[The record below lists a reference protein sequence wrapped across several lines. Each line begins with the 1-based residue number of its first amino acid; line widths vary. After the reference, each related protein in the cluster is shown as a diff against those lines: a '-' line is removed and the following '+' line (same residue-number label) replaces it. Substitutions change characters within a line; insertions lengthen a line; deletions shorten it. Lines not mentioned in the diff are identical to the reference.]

1 MFEVFKSPTIKE
13 DTSKNQIIVEGIN
26 LKLVYRDFEK
36 YIGSRMLYNI
46 LDKSGRWEMKFQ
58 KFYLPDMYHV
68 VLELLNNDKF
78 KRRIVSRSK
87 LQKLKELFETI
98 PLVQNIK
105 LIQNTKDEDIPSVNK
120 SILKN
125 IFVPGFKLFE
135 HQDKFIDNCLF
146 KSKLMDLRGYLL
158 DAGPGLGK
166 TINSIA
172 LMELLG
178 ADKIIVVCPKKAVID
193 VWEETINRIYSKPQT
208 YNLSI
213 DSVVG
218 GKVKLA
224 NFSLDSKFM
233 VCHFE
238 ALDKLVASLKNIPNA
253 RYGIVL
259 DECLHPDTEVLTP
272 TGFKPIKD
280 ITTEDTVLQYN
291 PDGSNSWVSPSR
303 VVKKPTLESHHY
315 INSRWEQLV
324 TPNHRMIFKKQRS
337 MAGIPILGEKLS
349 KDFYPGHGNKAIVSG
364 FLENNGKT
372 KLTPLERLLIAI
384 QADGSINDISKVRK
398 YIKIELHLVKQ
409 RKIDRLLDILKDIDV
424 EYSIYHSKSEYVNG
438 KRILI
443 KIPFEMLSF
452 IEDFESS
459 PKKIKYLNS
468 WVDLSDKSSDWC
480 SEFMEELVE
489 WDGYKSFPVD
499 GVYKYTYYS
508 STDSINA
515 DIVQLIAAN
524 AGIRIKRSLSVDN
537 RKETYKDNHR
547 INMMKVSLV
556 DNRVTQKVINKYDE
570 PVDFYCITVP
580 SGMFYVRYN
589 NKVSVTG
596 NCHGLNSY
604 KSQRSTLFRE
614 LVKIVNPYFCLWM
627 SGTPLKALGSETMTM
642 FETIDK
648 LFTPEVVKSFTSVF
662 GISGVYAASVMANR
676 LQLVKATIKSQGSGV
691 EQFTYQSKV
700 VLPDAWKYTL
710 STIREEMKK
719 YIKERT
725 AFYNEFR
732 DDYIEEYFEGIEE
745 FKSNLGSNFD
755 SKMQIALDEYL
766 AKTKE
771 LHNGYNPTSPVHKQ
785 YIIDCNYFEDKV
797 IIPILSNKTKKI
809 FRKAKS
815 VYKYVELTI
824 IGETLGNV
832 IGRKRTECNK
842 AIVEAMAKSFTV
854 VNEESKET
862 YETNLGEVIRDAEAK
877 TLIFTDYV
885 DVLKRCN
892 EILIEEG
899 FHPITIFGETTT
911 TIGLPNQV
919 KQFRENSKINPLITT
934 FKTLSEAMP
943 LTEANTVIFLNL
955 PFRSG
960 TYDQAVKRANRIGQ
974 TKDVH
979 LYEVTLDTGG
989 EENISTRNL
998 DILKWSEEQ
1007 VSILMGDKK
1016 GEVEEVSK
1024 LTIDHFLPDMVT
1036 RGIPSIK
1043 DFKMF

>member
-13 DTSKNQIIVEGIN
+13 DTTKNQIIVEGIN

-36 YIGSRMLYNI
+36 YIGSKMLYNI
-46 LDKSGRWEMKFQ
+46 LDKSSRWEMKFQ

-213 DSVVG
+213 DSVKG

-238 ALDKLVASLKNIPNA
+238 ALDKLVSSLRNIPNA
-253 RYGIVL
+253 RYTVVL
-259 DECLHPDTEVLTP
+259 DEAH
-272 TGFKPIKD
+272 
-280 ITTEDTVLQYN
+280 N
-291 PDGSNSWVSPSR
+291 
-303 VVKKPTLESHHY
+303 
-315 INSRWEQLV
+315 
-324 TPNHRMIFKKQRS
+324 
-337 MAGIPILGEKLS
+337 
-349 KDFYPGHGNKAIVSG
+349 
-364 FLENNGKT
+364 
-372 KLTPLERLLIAI
+372 
-384 QADGSINDISKVRK
+384 
-398 YIKIELHLVKQ
+398 
-409 RKIDRLLDILKDIDV
+409 
-424 EYSIYHSKSEYVNG
+424 
-438 KRILI
+438 
-443 KIPFEMLSF
+443 
-452 IEDFESS
+452 
-459 PKKIKYLNS
+459 
-468 WVDLSDKSSDWC
+468 
-480 SEFMEELVE
+480 
-489 WDGYKSFPVD
+489 
-499 GVYKYTYYS
+499 
-508 STDSINA
+508 
-515 DIVQLIAAN
+515 
-524 AGIRIKRSLSVDN
+524 
-537 RKETYKDNHR
+537 
-547 INMMKVSLV
+547 
-556 DNRVTQKVINKYDE
+556 
-570 PVDFYCITVP
+570 
-580 SGMFYVRYN
+580 
-589 NKVSVTG
+589 
-596 NCHGLNSY
+596 LNSY

-614 LVKIVNPYFCLWM
+614 LNKIVNPYFCLWM

-648 LFTPEVVKSFTSVF
+648 LFTPEVVKSFNSVF
-662 GISGVYAASVMANR
+662 GISGVYAATVMANR
-676 LQLVKATIKSQGSGV
+676 LQLVKATIKAQGSGV

-700 VLPDAWKYTL
+700 ALPDAWKYTL
-710 STIREEMKK
+710 TTIREEMKK
-719 YIKERT
+719 YIRERT

-732 DDYIEEYFEGIEE
+732 DEYIEEYFESIEE
-745 FKSNLGSNFD
+745 FKANLGSNFD
-755 SKMQIALDEYL
+755 TKMQIALDEYL

-842 AIVEAMAKSFTV
+842 AIVEAMAKSFTI

-862 YETNLGEVIRDAEAK
+862 YETNLSEVIRDAEAK

-892 EILIEEG
+892 EILTEEG

-911 TIGLPNQV
+911 TIGLSNQV
-919 KQFRENSKINPLITT
+919 KQFKENSKINPLITT
-934 FKTLSEAMP
+934 FKTLSEAVP

-1024 LTIDHFLPDMVT
+1024 LTIDHFLPDMIT

>member
-13 DTSKNQIIVEGIN
+13 DTTKNQIIVEGIN

-36 YIGSRMLYNI
+36 YIGSKMLYNI
-46 LDKSGRWEMKFQ
+46 LDKSSRWEMKFQ

-213 DSVVG
+213 DSVKG

-238 ALDKLVASLKNIPNA
+238 ALDKLVSSLRNIPSG
-253 RYGIVL
+253 RYVTIL
-259 DECLHPDTEVLTP
+259 DE
-272 TGFKPIKD
+272 
-280 ITTEDTVLQYN
+280 
-291 PDGSNSWVSPSR
+291 
-303 VVKKPTLESHHY
+303 
-315 INSRWEQLV
+315 
-324 TPNHRMIFKKQRS
+324 
-337 MAGIPILGEKLS
+337 
-349 KDFYPGHGNKAIVSG
+349 
-364 FLENNGKT
+364 
-372 KLTPLERLLIAI
+372 
-384 QADGSINDISKVRK
+384 
-398 YIKIELHLVKQ
+398 
-409 RKIDRLLDILKDIDV
+409 
-424 EYSIYHSKSEYVNG
+424 
-438 KRILI
+438 
-443 KIPFEMLSF
+443 
-452 IEDFESS
+452 
-459 PKKIKYLNS
+459 
-468 WVDLSDKSSDWC
+468 
-480 SEFMEELVE
+480 
-489 WDGYKSFPVD
+489 
-499 GVYKYTYYS
+499 
-508 STDSINA
+508 
-515 DIVQLIAAN
+515 
-524 AGIRIKRSLSVDN
+524 
-537 RKETYKDNHR
+537 
-547 INMMKVSLV
+547 
-556 DNRVTQKVINKYDE
+556 
-570 PVDFYCITVP
+570 
-580 SGMFYVRYN
+580 
-589 NKVSVTG
+589 
-596 NCHGLNSY
+596 CHGLNSY

-614 LVKIVNPYFCLWM
+614 LNKIVNPYFCLWM

-648 LFTPEVVKSFTSVF
+648 LFTPSVVKSFTSVF

-676 LQLVKATIKSQGSGV
+676 LQLVKATIKAQGSGV

-700 VLPDAWKYTL
+700 ALPDAWKYTL

-719 YIKERT
+719 YIRERT

-732 DDYIEEYFEGIEE
+732 DEYIEEYFESIEE
-745 FKSNLGSNFD
+745 FKANLGSNFD
-755 SKMQIALDEYL
+755 TKMQIALDEYL

-842 AIVEAMAKSFTV
+842 AIVEAMAKSFTI

-892 EILIEEG
+892 EILTEEG

-911 TIGLPNQV
+911 TIGLSNQV

-934 FKTLSEAMP
+934 FKTLSEAVP

-979 LYEVTLDTGG
+979 LYEVTLDTGN

-1024 LTIDHFLPDMVT
+1024 LTIDHFLPDMIT

>member
-1 MFEVFKSPTIKE
+1 MFEVFKTPTIKE
-13 DTSKNQIIVEGIN
+13 DVAKNQIIVEGIN

-36 YIGSRMLYNI
+36 YIGSKMLYNI
-46 LDKSGRWEMKFQ
+46 LDKSSRWEMKFQ

-87 LQKLKELFETI
+87 LQKIKELFETI

-105 LIQNTKDEDIPSVNK
+105 LIQNTKDEDIPVVNK

-213 DSVVG
+213 DSVKG

-238 ALDKLVASLKNIPNA
+238 ALDKLVASLRNIPSG
-253 RYGIVL
+253 RYVTIL
-259 DECLHPDTEVLTP
+259 DE
-272 TGFKPIKD
+272 
-280 ITTEDTVLQYN
+280 
-291 PDGSNSWVSPSR
+291 
-303 VVKKPTLESHHY
+303 
-315 INSRWEQLV
+315 
-324 TPNHRMIFKKQRS
+324 
-337 MAGIPILGEKLS
+337 
-349 KDFYPGHGNKAIVSG
+349 
-364 FLENNGKT
+364 
-372 KLTPLERLLIAI
+372 
-384 QADGSINDISKVRK
+384 
-398 YIKIELHLVKQ
+398 
-409 RKIDRLLDILKDIDV
+409 
-424 EYSIYHSKSEYVNG
+424 
-438 KRILI
+438 
-443 KIPFEMLSF
+443 
-452 IEDFESS
+452 
-459 PKKIKYLNS
+459 
-468 WVDLSDKSSDWC
+468 
-480 SEFMEELVE
+480 
-489 WDGYKSFPVD
+489 
-499 GVYKYTYYS
+499 
-508 STDSINA
+508 
-515 DIVQLIAAN
+515 
-524 AGIRIKRSLSVDN
+524 
-537 RKETYKDNHR
+537 
-547 INMMKVSLV
+547 
-556 DNRVTQKVINKYDE
+556 
-570 PVDFYCITVP
+570 
-580 SGMFYVRYN
+580 
-589 NKVSVTG
+589 
-596 NCHGLNSY
+596 CHGLNSY

-614 LVKIVNPYFCLWM
+614 LNKIVNPYFCLWM

-648 LFTPEVVKSFTSVF
+648 LFTPSVVKSFTSVF

-676 LQLVKATIKSQGSGV
+676 LQLVKATIKAQGSGV

-710 STIREEMKK
+710 TTIREEMKK
-719 YIKERT
+719 YIRERT

-732 DDYIEEYFEGIEE
+732 DEYIEEYFEGIEE
-745 FKSNLGSNFD
+745 FKANLGSNFD
-755 SKMQIALDEYL
+755 TKMQIALDEYL

-862 YETNLGEVIRDAEAK
+862 YETNLSEVIRDAEAK

-892 EILIEEG
+892 EILTEEG
-899 FHPITIFGETTT
+899 FYPITIFGETTT
-911 TIGLPNQV
+911 TIGLSNQV
-919 KQFRENSKINPLITT
+919 KQFKENTKINPLITT
-934 FKTLSEAMP
+934 FKTLSEAVP

-1024 LTIDHFLPDMVT
+1024 LTIDHFLPDMIT

>member
-13 DTSKNQIIVEGIN
+13 DVAKNQIIVEGIN

-36 YIGSRMLYNI
+36 YIGSKMLYNI
-46 LDKSGRWEMKFQ
+46 LDKSSRWEMKFQ

-105 LIQNTKDEDIPSVNK
+105 LIQNTKDEDIPVVNK

-213 DSVVG
+213 DSVKG

-238 ALDKLVASLKNIPNA
+238 ALDKLVASLRNIPSG

-259 DECLHPDTEVLTP
+259 DEAH
-272 TGFKPIKD
+272 
-280 ITTEDTVLQYN
+280 N
-291 PDGSNSWVSPSR
+291 
-303 VVKKPTLESHHY
+303 
-315 INSRWEQLV
+315 
-324 TPNHRMIFKKQRS
+324 
-337 MAGIPILGEKLS
+337 
-349 KDFYPGHGNKAIVSG
+349 
-364 FLENNGKT
+364 
-372 KLTPLERLLIAI
+372 
-384 QADGSINDISKVRK
+384 
-398 YIKIELHLVKQ
+398 
-409 RKIDRLLDILKDIDV
+409 
-424 EYSIYHSKSEYVNG
+424 
-438 KRILI
+438 
-443 KIPFEMLSF
+443 
-452 IEDFESS
+452 
-459 PKKIKYLNS
+459 
-468 WVDLSDKSSDWC
+468 
-480 SEFMEELVE
+480 
-489 WDGYKSFPVD
+489 
-499 GVYKYTYYS
+499 
-508 STDSINA
+508 
-515 DIVQLIAAN
+515 
-524 AGIRIKRSLSVDN
+524 
-537 RKETYKDNHR
+537 
-547 INMMKVSLV
+547 
-556 DNRVTQKVINKYDE
+556 
-570 PVDFYCITVP
+570 
-580 SGMFYVRYN
+580 
-589 NKVSVTG
+589 
-596 NCHGLNSY
+596 LNSY

-614 LVKIVNPYFCLWM
+614 LNKLVNPYFCLWM
-627 SGTPLKALGSETMTM
+627 SGTPLKALGNETMSM

-648 LFTPEVVKSFTSVF
+648 LFTPEVVKSFNTVF

-676 LQLVKATIKSQGSGV
+676 LQLVKATIKAQGSGV

-710 STIREEMKK
+710 TTIREEMKK
-719 YIKERT
+719 YIRERT

-732 DDYIEEYFEGIEE
+732 DEYIEEYFESIEE
-745 FKSNLGSNFD
+745 FKANLGSNFD
-755 SKMQIALDEYL
+755 TKMQIALDEYL

-842 AIVEAMAKSFTV
+842 AIVEAMTKSFTV
-854 VNEESKET
+854 VNEESKES

-911 TIGLPNQV
+911 TIGLSNQV
-919 KQFRENSKINPLITT
+919 KQFKENSKINPLITT
-934 FKTLSEAMP
+934 FKTLSEAVP

-1024 LTIDHFLPDMVT
+1024 LTIDHFLPDMIT

-1043 DFKMF
+1043 DFKLF

>member
-13 DTSKNQIIVEGIN
+13 DTTKNQIIVEGIN

-36 YIGSRMLYNI
+36 YIGSKMLYNI
-46 LDKSGRWEMKFQ
+46 LDKSSRWEMKFQ

-105 LIQNTKDEDIPSVNK
+105 LIQNTKDEDIPVVNK

-146 KSKLMDLRGYLL
+146 KSKLMDLKGYLL

-213 DSVVG
+213 DSIKG

-238 ALDKLVASLKNIPNA
+238 ALDKLVASLRNIPSA
-253 RYGIVL
+253 RYCIIV
-259 DECLHPDTEVLTP
+259 D
-272 TGFKPIKD
+272 
-280 ITTEDTVLQYN
+280 
-291 PDGSNSWVSPSR
+291 
-303 VVKKPTLESHHY
+303 ESH
-315 INSRWEQLV
+315 N
-324 TPNHRMIFKKQRS
+324 
-337 MAGIPILGEKLS
+337 
-349 KDFYPGHGNKAIVSG
+349 
-364 FLENNGKT
+364 
-372 KLTPLERLLIAI
+372 
-384 QADGSINDISKVRK
+384 
-398 YIKIELHLVKQ
+398 
-409 RKIDRLLDILKDIDV
+409 
-424 EYSIYHSKSEYVNG
+424 
-438 KRILI
+438 
-443 KIPFEMLSF
+443 
-452 IEDFESS
+452 
-459 PKKIKYLNS
+459 
-468 WVDLSDKSSDWC
+468 
-480 SEFMEELVE
+480 
-489 WDGYKSFPVD
+489 
-499 GVYKYTYYS
+499 
-508 STDSINA
+508 
-515 DIVQLIAAN
+515 
-524 AGIRIKRSLSVDN
+524 
-537 RKETYKDNHR
+537 
-547 INMMKVSLV
+547 
-556 DNRVTQKVINKYDE
+556 
-570 PVDFYCITVP
+570 
-580 SGMFYVRYN
+580 
-589 NKVSVTG
+589 
-596 NCHGLNSY
+596 LNSY
-604 KSQRSTLFRE
+604 KSERSTLFRE
-614 LVKIVNPYFCLWM
+614 LNKIVNPYFCLWM

-648 LFTPEVVKSFTSVF
+648 LFTPSVVKSFTSVF

-676 LQLVKATIKSQGSGV
+676 LQLVKATIKAQGSGV

-719 YIKERT
+719 YIRERT

-732 DDYIEEYFEGIEE
+732 EEYIEEYFESIEE
-745 FKSNLGSNFD
+745 FKVNLGSNFD
-755 SKMQIALDEYL
+755 TKMQIALDVYL

-854 VNEESKET
+854 LNEESKET
-862 YETNLGEVIRDAEAK
+862 YETNLGEVISDAEAK

-892 EILIEEG
+892 EILTEEG

-911 TIGLPNQV
+911 TIGLSNQV
-919 KQFRENSKINPLITT
+919 KQFKENSKINPLITT
-934 FKTLSEAMP
+934 FKTLSEAVP

>member
-13 DTSKNQIIVEGIN
+13 DTAKNQIIVEGIN

-36 YIGSRMLYNI
+36 YIGSKMLYNI
-46 LDKSGRWEMKFQ
+46 LDKSSRWEMKFQ

-105 LIQNTKDEDIPSVNK
+105 LIQNIKDEDIPSVNK

-238 ALDKLVASLKNIPNA
+238 ALDKLVASLRNIPSG
-253 RYGIVL
+253 RYTVVL
-259 DECLHPDTEVLTP
+259 DE
-272 TGFKPIKD
+272 
-280 ITTEDTVLQYN
+280 
-291 PDGSNSWVSPSR
+291 
-303 VVKKPTLESHHY
+303 
-315 INSRWEQLV
+315 
-324 TPNHRMIFKKQRS
+324 
-337 MAGIPILGEKLS
+337 
-349 KDFYPGHGNKAIVSG
+349 
-364 FLENNGKT
+364 
-372 KLTPLERLLIAI
+372 
-384 QADGSINDISKVRK
+384 
-398 YIKIELHLVKQ
+398 
-409 RKIDRLLDILKDIDV
+409 
-424 EYSIYHSKSEYVNG
+424 
-438 KRILI
+438 
-443 KIPFEMLSF
+443 
-452 IEDFESS
+452 
-459 PKKIKYLNS
+459 
-468 WVDLSDKSSDWC
+468 
-480 SEFMEELVE
+480 
-489 WDGYKSFPVD
+489 
-499 GVYKYTYYS
+499 
-508 STDSINA
+508 
-515 DIVQLIAAN
+515 
-524 AGIRIKRSLSVDN
+524 
-537 RKETYKDNHR
+537 
-547 INMMKVSLV
+547 
-556 DNRVTQKVINKYDE
+556 
-570 PVDFYCITVP
+570 
-580 SGMFYVRYN
+580 
-589 NKVSVTG
+589 
-596 NCHGLNSY
+596 CHGLNSY

-614 LVKIVNPYFCLWM
+614 LNKIVNPYFCLWM

-648 LFTPEVVKSFTSVF
+648 LFTPSVVKSFTSVF

-676 LQLVKATIKSQGSGV
+676 LQLVKATIKAQGSGV

-719 YIKERT
+719 YIRERT

-732 DDYIEEYFEGIEE
+732 DEYIEEYFESIEE
-745 FKSNLGSNFD
+745 FKDNLGANFD
-755 SKMQIALDEYL
+755 TKMQIALDEYL

-892 EILIEEG
+892 EILTEEG

-911 TIGLPNQV
+911 TIGLSNQV
-919 KQFRENSKINPLITT
+919 KQFKENSKINPLITT
-934 FKTLSEAMP
+934 FKTLSEAVP

-1024 LTIDHFLPDMVT
+1024 LTIDHFLPDMIT

>member
-13 DTSKNQIIVEGIN
+13 DTTKNQIIVEGIN

-36 YIGSRMLYNI
+36 YIGSKMLYNI
-46 LDKSGRWEMKFQ
+46 LDKSSRWEMKFQ

-213 DSVVG
+213 DSVKG

-238 ALDKLVASLKNIPNA
+238 SLDKLVASLRNIPNA

-259 DECLHPDTEVLTP
+259 DE
-272 TGFKPIKD
+272 
-280 ITTEDTVLQYN
+280 
-291 PDGSNSWVSPSR
+291 
-303 VVKKPTLESHHY
+303 
-315 INSRWEQLV
+315 
-324 TPNHRMIFKKQRS
+324 
-337 MAGIPILGEKLS
+337 A
-349 KDFYPGHGNKAIVSG
+349 HG
-364 FLENNGKT
+364 
-372 KLTPLERLLIAI
+372 
-384 QADGSINDISKVRK
+384 
-398 YIKIELHLVKQ
+398 
-409 RKIDRLLDILKDIDV
+409 
-424 EYSIYHSKSEYVNG
+424 
-438 KRILI
+438 
-443 KIPFEMLSF
+443 M
-452 IEDFESS
+452 
-459 PKKIKYLNS
+459 
-468 WVDLSDKSSDWC
+468 
-480 SEFMEELVE
+480 
-489 WDGYKSFPVD
+489 
-499 GVYKYTYYS
+499 
-508 STDSINA
+508 
-515 DIVQLIAAN
+515 
-524 AGIRIKRSLSVDN
+524 
-537 RKETYKDNHR
+537 
-547 INMMKVSLV
+547 
-556 DNRVTQKVINKYDE
+556 
-570 PVDFYCITVP
+570 
-580 SGMFYVRYN
+580 
-589 NKVSVTG
+589 
-596 NCHGLNSY
+596 NSY

-614 LVKIVNPYFCLWM
+614 LNKIVNPYFCLWM

-648 LFTPEVVKSFTSVF
+648 LFTPEVVKSFNSVF
-662 GISGVYAASVMANR
+662 GISGVYAATVMANR
-676 LQLVKATIKSQGSGV
+676 LQLVKATIKAQGSGV

-719 YIKERT
+719 YIRERT

-732 DDYIEEYFEGIEE
+732 DEYIEEYFEGIEE
-745 FKSNLGSNFD
+745 FKDNLGANFD
-755 SKMQIALDEYL
+755 TKMQITLDEYL

-842 AIVEAMAKSFTV
+842 AIVEAIAKSFTV

-892 EILIEEG
+892 EILTKEG

-911 TIGLPNQV
+911 TIGLSNQV

-934 FKTLSEAMP
+934 FKTLSEAVP

-1024 LTIDHFLPDMVT
+1024 LTIDHFLPDMIT

>member
-1 MFEVFKSPTIKE
+1 MFEVFKTPTIKE
-13 DTSKNQIIVEGIN
+13 DTTKNQIIVEGIN

-36 YIGSRMLYNI
+36 YIGSKMLYNI
-46 LDKSGRWEMKFQ
+46 LDKSSRWEMKFQ

-105 LIQNTKDEDIPSVNK
+105 LIQNIKDEDIPVVNK

-213 DSVVG
+213 DSVKG

-238 ALDKLVASLKNIPNA
+238 SLDKLVASLRNIPNA

-259 DECLHPDTEVLTP
+259 DE
-272 TGFKPIKD
+272 
-280 ITTEDTVLQYN
+280 
-291 PDGSNSWVSPSR
+291 
-303 VVKKPTLESHHY
+303 
-315 INSRWEQLV
+315 
-324 TPNHRMIFKKQRS
+324 
-337 MAGIPILGEKLS
+337 A
-349 KDFYPGHGNKAIVSG
+349 HG
-364 FLENNGKT
+364 
-372 KLTPLERLLIAI
+372 
-384 QADGSINDISKVRK
+384 
-398 YIKIELHLVKQ
+398 
-409 RKIDRLLDILKDIDV
+409 
-424 EYSIYHSKSEYVNG
+424 
-438 KRILI
+438 
-443 KIPFEMLSF
+443 M
-452 IEDFESS
+452 
-459 PKKIKYLNS
+459 
-468 WVDLSDKSSDWC
+468 
-480 SEFMEELVE
+480 
-489 WDGYKSFPVD
+489 
-499 GVYKYTYYS
+499 
-508 STDSINA
+508 
-515 DIVQLIAAN
+515 
-524 AGIRIKRSLSVDN
+524 
-537 RKETYKDNHR
+537 
-547 INMMKVSLV
+547 
-556 DNRVTQKVINKYDE
+556 
-570 PVDFYCITVP
+570 
-580 SGMFYVRYN
+580 
-589 NKVSVTG
+589 
-596 NCHGLNSY
+596 NSY

-614 LVKIVNPYFCLWM
+614 LNKIVNPYFCLWM

-648 LFTPEVVKSFTSVF
+648 LFTPEVVKSFNSVF
-662 GISGVYAASVMANR
+662 GISGVYAATVMANR
-676 LQLVKATIKSQGSGV
+676 LQLVKATIKAQGSGV

-719 YIKERT
+719 YIRERT

-732 DDYIEEYFEGIEE
+732 DEYIEEYFEGIEE
-745 FKSNLGSNFD
+745 FKDNLGANFD
-755 SKMQIALDEYL
+755 TKMQIALDEYL

-892 EILIEEG
+892 EILTEEG

-911 TIGLPNQV
+911 TIGLSNQV
-919 KQFRENSKINPLITT
+919 KQFKENSKINPLITT
-934 FKTLSEAMP
+934 FKTLSEAVP

-974 TKDVH
+974 TKYVH
-979 LYEVTLDTGG
+979 LYEVTLDTGN

-1024 LTIDHFLPDMVT
+1024 LTIDHFLPDMIT

>member
-1 MFEVFKSPTIKE
+1 MFEVFKSLTIKE

-36 YIGSRMLYNI
+36 YIGSKMLYNI

-135 HQDKFIDNCLF
+135 YQDKFIDNCLF

-178 ADKIIVVCPKKAVID
+178 TDKIIVVCPKKAVID

-259 DECLHPDTEVLTP
+259 DEAH
-272 TGFKPIKD
+272 
-280 ITTEDTVLQYN
+280 N
-291 PDGSNSWVSPSR
+291 
-303 VVKKPTLESHHY
+303 
-315 INSRWEQLV
+315 
-324 TPNHRMIFKKQRS
+324 
-337 MAGIPILGEKLS
+337 
-349 KDFYPGHGNKAIVSG
+349 
-364 FLENNGKT
+364 
-372 KLTPLERLLIAI
+372 
-384 QADGSINDISKVRK
+384 
-398 YIKIELHLVKQ
+398 
-409 RKIDRLLDILKDIDV
+409 
-424 EYSIYHSKSEYVNG
+424 
-438 KRILI
+438 
-443 KIPFEMLSF
+443 
-452 IEDFESS
+452 
-459 PKKIKYLNS
+459 
-468 WVDLSDKSSDWC
+468 
-480 SEFMEELVE
+480 
-489 WDGYKSFPVD
+489 
-499 GVYKYTYYS
+499 
-508 STDSINA
+508 
-515 DIVQLIAAN
+515 
-524 AGIRIKRSLSVDN
+524 
-537 RKETYKDNHR
+537 
-547 INMMKVSLV
+547 
-556 DNRVTQKVINKYDE
+556 
-570 PVDFYCITVP
+570 
-580 SGMFYVRYN
+580 
-589 NKVSVTG
+589 
-596 NCHGLNSY
+596 LNSY

-614 LVKIVNPYFCLWM
+614 LNKIVNPYFCLWM
-627 SGTPLKALGSETMTM
+627 SGTPLKALGNETMTM

-648 LFTPEVVKSFTSVF
+648 LFTPEVVKSFNAVF
-662 GISGVYAASVMANR
+662 GISGVYAATVMANR
-676 LQLVKATIKSQGSGV
+676 LQLVKATIKAQGSGV

-725 AFYNEFR
+725 AFYHEFR

-745 FKSNLGSNFD
+745 FKFNLGSNFD

-771 LHNGYNPTSPVHKQ
+771 LHDGYNPQSPVHKQ

-911 TIGLPNQV
+911 TIGLSNQV

-960 TYDQAVKRANRIGQ
+960 IYDQAVKRANRIGQ

-1016 GEVEEVSK
+1016 GEVEVVSK

>member
-13 DTSKNQIIVEGIN
+13 DTTKNQIIVEGIN

-36 YIGSRMLYNI
+36 YIGSKMLYNI
-46 LDKSGRWEMKFQ
+46 LDKSSRWEMKFQ

-105 LIQNTKDEDIPSVNK
+105 LIQNTKDEDIPVVNK

-213 DSVVG
+213 DSVKG

-238 ALDKLVASLKNIPNA
+238 ALDKLVASLRNIPNA

-259 DECLHPDTEVLTP
+259 DE
-272 TGFKPIKD
+272 
-280 ITTEDTVLQYN
+280 
-291 PDGSNSWVSPSR
+291 
-303 VVKKPTLESHHY
+303 
-315 INSRWEQLV
+315 
-324 TPNHRMIFKKQRS
+324 
-337 MAGIPILGEKLS
+337 
-349 KDFYPGHGNKAIVSG
+349 
-364 FLENNGKT
+364 
-372 KLTPLERLLIAI
+372 
-384 QADGSINDISKVRK
+384 
-398 YIKIELHLVKQ
+398 
-409 RKIDRLLDILKDIDV
+409 
-424 EYSIYHSKSEYVNG
+424 
-438 KRILI
+438 
-443 KIPFEMLSF
+443 
-452 IEDFESS
+452 
-459 PKKIKYLNS
+459 
-468 WVDLSDKSSDWC
+468 
-480 SEFMEELVE
+480 
-489 WDGYKSFPVD
+489 
-499 GVYKYTYYS
+499 
-508 STDSINA
+508 
-515 DIVQLIAAN
+515 
-524 AGIRIKRSLSVDN
+524 
-537 RKETYKDNHR
+537 
-547 INMMKVSLV
+547 
-556 DNRVTQKVINKYDE
+556 
-570 PVDFYCITVP
+570 
-580 SGMFYVRYN
+580 
-589 NKVSVTG
+589 
-596 NCHGLNSY
+596 CHGLNSY

-614 LVKIVNPYFCLWM
+614 LNKIVNPYFCLWM

-648 LFTPEVVKSFTSVF
+648 LFTPSVVKSFTSVF

-676 LQLVKATIKSQGSGV
+676 LQLVKATIKAQGSGV

-719 YIKERT
+719 YIRERT

-732 DDYIEEYFEGIEE
+732 EEYIEEYFESIEE
-745 FKSNLGSNFD
+745 FKANLGSNFD
-755 SKMQIALDEYL
+755 TKMQIALDEYL

-862 YETNLGEVIRDAEAK
+862 YETNLSEVIRDAEAK

-892 EILIEEG
+892 EILTEEG

-911 TIGLPNQV
+911 TIGLSNQV
-919 KQFRENSKINPLITT
+919 KQFKENSKINPLITT
-934 FKTLSEAMP
+934 FKTLSEAVP

>member
-1 MFEVFKSPTIKE
+1 MFEVFKTPTIKE
-13 DTSKNQIIVEGIN
+13 DTTKNQIIVEGIN

-36 YIGSRMLYNI
+36 YIGSKMLYNI
-46 LDKSGRWEMKFQ
+46 LDKSSRWEMKFQ

-213 DSVVG
+213 DSVKG

-238 ALDKLVASLKNIPNA
+238 ALDKLVSSLRNIPSG
-253 RYGIVL
+253 RYVTIL
-259 DECLHPDTEVLTP
+259 DE
-272 TGFKPIKD
+272 
-280 ITTEDTVLQYN
+280 
-291 PDGSNSWVSPSR
+291 
-303 VVKKPTLESHHY
+303 
-315 INSRWEQLV
+315 
-324 TPNHRMIFKKQRS
+324 
-337 MAGIPILGEKLS
+337 
-349 KDFYPGHGNKAIVSG
+349 
-364 FLENNGKT
+364 
-372 KLTPLERLLIAI
+372 
-384 QADGSINDISKVRK
+384 
-398 YIKIELHLVKQ
+398 
-409 RKIDRLLDILKDIDV
+409 
-424 EYSIYHSKSEYVNG
+424 
-438 KRILI
+438 
-443 KIPFEMLSF
+443 
-452 IEDFESS
+452 
-459 PKKIKYLNS
+459 
-468 WVDLSDKSSDWC
+468 
-480 SEFMEELVE
+480 
-489 WDGYKSFPVD
+489 
-499 GVYKYTYYS
+499 
-508 STDSINA
+508 
-515 DIVQLIAAN
+515 
-524 AGIRIKRSLSVDN
+524 
-537 RKETYKDNHR
+537 
-547 INMMKVSLV
+547 
-556 DNRVTQKVINKYDE
+556 
-570 PVDFYCITVP
+570 
-580 SGMFYVRYN
+580 
-589 NKVSVTG
+589 
-596 NCHGLNSY
+596 CHGLNSY

-614 LVKIVNPYFCLWM
+614 LNKIVNPYFCLWM

-648 LFTPEVVKSFTSVF
+648 LFTPEVVKSFNSVF
-662 GISGVYAASVMANR
+662 GISGVYAATVMANR
-676 LQLVKATIKSQGSGV
+676 LQLVKATIKAQGSGV

-719 YIKERT
+719 YIRERT

-732 DDYIEEYFEGIEE
+732 DEYIEEYFEGIEE
-745 FKSNLGSNFD
+745 FKDNLGANFD
-755 SKMQIALDEYL
+755 TKMQIALDEYL

-771 LHNGYNPTSPVHKQ
+771 LHDGYNPTSPVHKQ

-862 YETNLGEVIRDAEAK
+862 YETNLSEVIRDAEAK

-892 EILIEEG
+892 EILTEEG

-911 TIGLPNQV
+911 TIGLSNQV
-919 KQFRENSKINPLITT
+919 KQFKENSKINPLITT
-934 FKTLSEAMP
+934 FKTLSEAVP

-979 LYEVTLDTGG
+979 LYEVTLDTGN

-1024 LTIDHFLPDMVT
+1024 LTIDHFLPDMIT

>member
-13 DTSKNQIIVEGIN
+13 DTTKNQIIVEGIN

-36 YIGSRMLYNI
+36 YIGSKMLYNI
-46 LDKSGRWEMKFQ
+46 LDKSSRWEMKFQ

-87 LQKLKELFETI
+87 LQKLRELFETI

-105 LIQNTKDEDIPSVNK
+105 LIQNTKDEDIPVVNK

-213 DSVVG
+213 DSVKG

-238 ALDKLVASLKNIPNA
+238 SLDKLVASLRNIPNA

-259 DECLHPDTEVLTP
+259 DE
-272 TGFKPIKD
+272 
-280 ITTEDTVLQYN
+280 
-291 PDGSNSWVSPSR
+291 
-303 VVKKPTLESHHY
+303 
-315 INSRWEQLV
+315 
-324 TPNHRMIFKKQRS
+324 
-337 MAGIPILGEKLS
+337 A
-349 KDFYPGHGNKAIVSG
+349 HG
-364 FLENNGKT
+364 
-372 KLTPLERLLIAI
+372 
-384 QADGSINDISKVRK
+384 
-398 YIKIELHLVKQ
+398 
-409 RKIDRLLDILKDIDV
+409 
-424 EYSIYHSKSEYVNG
+424 
-438 KRILI
+438 
-443 KIPFEMLSF
+443 M
-452 IEDFESS
+452 
-459 PKKIKYLNS
+459 
-468 WVDLSDKSSDWC
+468 
-480 SEFMEELVE
+480 
-489 WDGYKSFPVD
+489 
-499 GVYKYTYYS
+499 
-508 STDSINA
+508 
-515 DIVQLIAAN
+515 
-524 AGIRIKRSLSVDN
+524 
-537 RKETYKDNHR
+537 
-547 INMMKVSLV
+547 
-556 DNRVTQKVINKYDE
+556 
-570 PVDFYCITVP
+570 
-580 SGMFYVRYN
+580 
-589 NKVSVTG
+589 
-596 NCHGLNSY
+596 NSY

-614 LVKIVNPYFCLWM
+614 LNKMVNPYFCLWM
-627 SGTPLKALGSETMTM
+627 SGTPLKALGNETMTM

-648 LFTPEVVKSFTSVF
+648 LFTPEVVKSFNSVF

-676 LQLVKATIKSQGSGV
+676 LQLVKATIKAQGSGV

-710 STIREEMKK
+710 TTIREEMKK
-719 YIKERT
+719 YIRERT

-732 DDYIEEYFEGIEE
+732 EEYIEEYFESIEE
-745 FKSNLGSNFD
+745 FKANLGSNFD
-755 SKMQIALDEYL
+755 TKMQIALDEYL

-892 EILIEEG
+892 EILTEEG

-911 TIGLPNQV
+911 TIGLSNQV
-919 KQFRENSKINPLITT
+919 KQFKENSKINPLITT
-934 FKTLSEAMP
+934 FKTLSEAVP

-1024 LTIDHFLPDMVT
+1024 LTIDHFLPDMIT

>member
-13 DTSKNQIIVEGIN
+13 DTTKNQIIVEGIN

-36 YIGSRMLYNI
+36 YIGSKMLYNI
-46 LDKSGRWEMKFQ
+46 LDKSSRWEMKFQ

-105 LIQNTKDEDIPSVNK
+105 LIQNTKDEDIPVVNK

-213 DSVVG
+213 DSVKG
-218 GKVKLA
+218 GKIKLA

-238 ALDKLVASLKNIPNA
+238 ALDKLVASLRNIPSG
-253 RYGIVL
+253 RYTVVL
-259 DECLHPDTEVLTP
+259 DE
-272 TGFKPIKD
+272 
-280 ITTEDTVLQYN
+280 
-291 PDGSNSWVSPSR
+291 
-303 VVKKPTLESHHY
+303 
-315 INSRWEQLV
+315 
-324 TPNHRMIFKKQRS
+324 
-337 MAGIPILGEKLS
+337 
-349 KDFYPGHGNKAIVSG
+349 
-364 FLENNGKT
+364 
-372 KLTPLERLLIAI
+372 
-384 QADGSINDISKVRK
+384 
-398 YIKIELHLVKQ
+398 
-409 RKIDRLLDILKDIDV
+409 
-424 EYSIYHSKSEYVNG
+424 
-438 KRILI
+438 
-443 KIPFEMLSF
+443 
-452 IEDFESS
+452 
-459 PKKIKYLNS
+459 
-468 WVDLSDKSSDWC
+468 
-480 SEFMEELVE
+480 
-489 WDGYKSFPVD
+489 
-499 GVYKYTYYS
+499 
-508 STDSINA
+508 
-515 DIVQLIAAN
+515 
-524 AGIRIKRSLSVDN
+524 
-537 RKETYKDNHR
+537 
-547 INMMKVSLV
+547 
-556 DNRVTQKVINKYDE
+556 
-570 PVDFYCITVP
+570 
-580 SGMFYVRYN
+580 
-589 NKVSVTG
+589 
-596 NCHGLNSY
+596 CHGLNSY

-614 LVKIVNPYFCLWM
+614 LNKIVNPYFCLWM

-648 LFTPEVVKSFTSVF
+648 LFTPSVVKSFTSVF

-676 LQLVKATIKSQGSGV
+676 LQLVKATIKAQGSGV

-719 YIKERT
+719 YIRERT

-732 DDYIEEYFEGIEE
+732 DEYIEEYFESIEE
-745 FKSNLGSNFD
+745 FKANLGSNFD
-755 SKMQIALDEYL
+755 TKMQIALDEYL

-854 VNEESKET
+854 VSEDGKET

-892 EILIEEG
+892 EILTEEG

-911 TIGLPNQV
+911 TIGLSNQV
-919 KQFRENSKINPLITT
+919 KQFKENSKINPLITT
-934 FKTLSEAMP
+934 FKTLSEAVP

-979 LYEVTLDTGG
+979 LYEVTLDTGN

-1024 LTIDHFLPDMVT
+1024 LTIDHFLPDMIT

>member
-36 YIGSRMLYNI
+36 YIGSKMLYNI
-46 LDKSGRWEMKFQ
+46 LDKSSRWEMKFQ

-87 LQKLKELFETI
+87 LQKIKELFETI

-213 DSVVG
+213 DSVKG

-238 ALDKLVASLKNIPNA
+238 ALDKLVSSLRNIPSG
-253 RYGIVL
+253 RYVTIL
-259 DECLHPDTEVLTP
+259 DE
-272 TGFKPIKD
+272 
-280 ITTEDTVLQYN
+280 
-291 PDGSNSWVSPSR
+291 
-303 VVKKPTLESHHY
+303 
-315 INSRWEQLV
+315 
-324 TPNHRMIFKKQRS
+324 
-337 MAGIPILGEKLS
+337 
-349 KDFYPGHGNKAIVSG
+349 
-364 FLENNGKT
+364 
-372 KLTPLERLLIAI
+372 
-384 QADGSINDISKVRK
+384 
-398 YIKIELHLVKQ
+398 
-409 RKIDRLLDILKDIDV
+409 
-424 EYSIYHSKSEYVNG
+424 
-438 KRILI
+438 
-443 KIPFEMLSF
+443 
-452 IEDFESS
+452 
-459 PKKIKYLNS
+459 
-468 WVDLSDKSSDWC
+468 
-480 SEFMEELVE
+480 
-489 WDGYKSFPVD
+489 
-499 GVYKYTYYS
+499 
-508 STDSINA
+508 
-515 DIVQLIAAN
+515 
-524 AGIRIKRSLSVDN
+524 
-537 RKETYKDNHR
+537 
-547 INMMKVSLV
+547 
-556 DNRVTQKVINKYDE
+556 
-570 PVDFYCITVP
+570 
-580 SGMFYVRYN
+580 
-589 NKVSVTG
+589 
-596 NCHGLNSY
+596 CHGLNSY

-614 LVKIVNPYFCLWM
+614 LNKIVNPYFCLWM

-648 LFTPEVVKSFTSVF
+648 LFTPSVVKSFTSVF

-676 LQLVKATIKSQGSGV
+676 LQLVKATIKAQGSGV

-700 VLPDAWKYTL
+700 ALPDAWKYTL
-710 STIREEMKK
+710 TTIREEMKK
-719 YIKERT
+719 YIRERT

-732 DDYIEEYFEGIEE
+732 DEYIEEYFEGIEE
-745 FKSNLGSNFD
+745 FKANLGSNFD
-755 SKMQIALDEYL
+755 TKMQIALDEYL

-797 IIPILSNKTKKI
+797 IIPILSNKTKKT

-862 YETNLGEVIRDAEAK
+862 YETNLSEVIRDAEAK

-892 EILIEEG
+892 EILTEEG

-911 TIGLPNQV
+911 TIGLSNQV
-919 KQFRENSKINPLITT
+919 KQFKENSKINPLITT
-934 FKTLSEAMP
+934 FKTLSEAVP

-979 LYEVTLDTGG
+979 LYEVTLDTGN

-1024 LTIDHFLPDMVT
+1024 LTIDHFLPDMIT

>member
-1 MFEVFKSPTIKE
+1 MFEVFKTPTIKE
-13 DTSKNQIIVEGIN
+13 DVAKNQIIVEGIN

-36 YIGSRMLYNI
+36 YIGSKMLYNI
-46 LDKSGRWEMKFQ
+46 LDKSSRWEMKFQ

-105 LIQNTKDEDIPSVNK
+105 LIQNIKDEDISSVNK

-213 DSVVG
+213 DSVKG

-238 ALDKLVASLKNIPNA
+238 SLDKLVASLRNIPNA

-259 DECLHPDTEVLTP
+259 DE
-272 TGFKPIKD
+272 
-280 ITTEDTVLQYN
+280 
-291 PDGSNSWVSPSR
+291 
-303 VVKKPTLESHHY
+303 
-315 INSRWEQLV
+315 
-324 TPNHRMIFKKQRS
+324 
-337 MAGIPILGEKLS
+337 A
-349 KDFYPGHGNKAIVSG
+349 HG
-364 FLENNGKT
+364 
-372 KLTPLERLLIAI
+372 
-384 QADGSINDISKVRK
+384 
-398 YIKIELHLVKQ
+398 
-409 RKIDRLLDILKDIDV
+409 
-424 EYSIYHSKSEYVNG
+424 
-438 KRILI
+438 
-443 KIPFEMLSF
+443 M
-452 IEDFESS
+452 
-459 PKKIKYLNS
+459 
-468 WVDLSDKSSDWC
+468 
-480 SEFMEELVE
+480 
-489 WDGYKSFPVD
+489 
-499 GVYKYTYYS
+499 
-508 STDSINA
+508 
-515 DIVQLIAAN
+515 
-524 AGIRIKRSLSVDN
+524 
-537 RKETYKDNHR
+537 
-547 INMMKVSLV
+547 
-556 DNRVTQKVINKYDE
+556 
-570 PVDFYCITVP
+570 
-580 SGMFYVRYN
+580 
-589 NKVSVTG
+589 
-596 NCHGLNSY
+596 NSY

-614 LVKIVNPYFCLWM
+614 LNKIVNPYFCLWM

-648 LFTPEVVKSFTSVF
+648 LFTPEVVKSFNSVF
-662 GISGVYAASVMANR
+662 GISGVYAATVMANR
-676 LQLVKATIKSQGSGV
+676 LQLVKATIKAQGSGV

-719 YIKERT
+719 YIRERT

-732 DDYIEEYFEGIEE
+732 DEYIEEYFEGIEE
-745 FKSNLGSNFD
+745 FKDNLGANFD
-755 SKMQIALDEYL
+755 TKMQIALDEYL

-771 LHNGYNPTSPVHKQ
+771 LHDGYNPTSPVHKQ

-892 EILIEEG
+892 EILTEEG

-911 TIGLPNQV
+911 TIGLSNQV
-919 KQFRENSKINPLITT
+919 KQFKENSKINPLITT
-934 FKTLSEAMP
+934 FKTLSEAVP

-979 LYEVTLDTGG
+979 LYEVTLDTGN

-1024 LTIDHFLPDMVT
+1024 LTIDHFLPDMIT

>member
-36 YIGSRMLYNI
+36 YIGSKMLYNI
-46 LDKSGRWEMKFQ
+46 LDKSSRWEMKFQ

-120 SILKN
+120 SILKS

-213 DSVVG
+213 DSVKG

-238 ALDKLVASLKNIPNA
+238 ALDKLVASLRNIPNA
-253 RYGIVL
+253 RYVIIL
-259 DECLHPDTEVLTP
+259 DE
-272 TGFKPIKD
+272 
-280 ITTEDTVLQYN
+280 
-291 PDGSNSWVSPSR
+291 S
-303 VVKKPTLESHHY
+303 
-315 INSRWEQLV
+315 
-324 TPNHRMIFKKQRS
+324 
-337 MAGIPILGEKLS
+337 
-349 KDFYPGHGNKAIVSG
+349 
-364 FLENNGKT
+364 
-372 KLTPLERLLIAI
+372 
-384 QADGSINDISKVRK
+384 
-398 YIKIELHLVKQ
+398 
-409 RKIDRLLDILKDIDV
+409 
-424 EYSIYHSKSEYVNG
+424 
-438 KRILI
+438 
-443 KIPFEMLSF
+443 
-452 IEDFESS
+452 
-459 PKKIKYLNS
+459 
-468 WVDLSDKSSDWC
+468 
-480 SEFMEELVE
+480 
-489 WDGYKSFPVD
+489 
-499 GVYKYTYYS
+499 
-508 STDSINA
+508 
-515 DIVQLIAAN
+515 
-524 AGIRIKRSLSVDN
+524 
-537 RKETYKDNHR
+537 
-547 INMMKVSLV
+547 
-556 DNRVTQKVINKYDE
+556 
-570 PVDFYCITVP
+570 
-580 SGMFYVRYN
+580 
-589 NKVSVTG
+589 
-596 NCHGLNSY
+596 HGLNSY

-614 LVKIVNPYFCLWM
+614 LNKIVNPYFCLWM

-648 LFTPEVVKSFTSVF
+648 LFTPSVVKSFTSVF

-676 LQLVKATIKSQGSGV
+676 LQLVKATIKAQGSGV

-710 STIREEMKK
+710 TTIREEMKK
-719 YIKERT
+719 YIRERT

-732 DDYIEEYFEGIEE
+732 EEYIEEYFESIEE
-745 FKSNLGSNFD
+745 FKVNLGSNFD
-755 SKMQIALDEYL
+755 TKMQIALDEYL

-862 YETNLGEVIRDAEAK
+862 YETNLSEVIRDAEAK

-892 EILIEEG
+892 EILTEEG

-911 TIGLPNQV
+911 TIGLSNQV
-919 KQFRENSKINPLITT
+919 KQFKENSKINPLITT
-934 FKTLSEAMP
+934 FKTLSEAVP

-1024 LTIDHFLPDMVT
+1024 LTIDHFLPDVIT

>member
-13 DTSKNQIIVEGIN
+13 DTTKNQIIVEGIN

-36 YIGSRMLYNI
+36 YIGSKMLYNI
-46 LDKSGRWEMKFQ
+46 LDKSSRWEMKFQ

-105 LIQNTKDEDIPSVNK
+105 LIQNTKDEDIPVVNK

-213 DSVVG
+213 DSVKG

-238 ALDKLVASLKNIPNA
+238 ALDKLVSSLRNIPNA
-253 RYGIVL
+253 RYTVVL
-259 DECLHPDTEVLTP
+259 DEAH
-272 TGFKPIKD
+272 
-280 ITTEDTVLQYN
+280 N
-291 PDGSNSWVSPSR
+291 
-303 VVKKPTLESHHY
+303 
-315 INSRWEQLV
+315 
-324 TPNHRMIFKKQRS
+324 
-337 MAGIPILGEKLS
+337 
-349 KDFYPGHGNKAIVSG
+349 
-364 FLENNGKT
+364 
-372 KLTPLERLLIAI
+372 
-384 QADGSINDISKVRK
+384 
-398 YIKIELHLVKQ
+398 
-409 RKIDRLLDILKDIDV
+409 
-424 EYSIYHSKSEYVNG
+424 
-438 KRILI
+438 
-443 KIPFEMLSF
+443 
-452 IEDFESS
+452 
-459 PKKIKYLNS
+459 
-468 WVDLSDKSSDWC
+468 
-480 SEFMEELVE
+480 
-489 WDGYKSFPVD
+489 
-499 GVYKYTYYS
+499 
-508 STDSINA
+508 
-515 DIVQLIAAN
+515 
-524 AGIRIKRSLSVDN
+524 
-537 RKETYKDNHR
+537 
-547 INMMKVSLV
+547 
-556 DNRVTQKVINKYDE
+556 
-570 PVDFYCITVP
+570 
-580 SGMFYVRYN
+580 
-589 NKVSVTG
+589 
-596 NCHGLNSY
+596 LNSY

-614 LVKIVNPYFCLWM
+614 LNKIVNPYFCLWM

-648 LFTPEVVKSFTSVF
+648 LFTPEVVKSFNSVF
-662 GISGVYAASVMANR
+662 GISGVYAATVMANR
-676 LQLVKATIKSQGSGV
+676 LQLVKATIKAQGSGV

-710 STIREEMKK
+710 TTIREEMKK
-719 YIKERT
+719 YIRERT

-732 DDYIEEYFEGIEE
+732 EEYIEEYFESIEE
-745 FKSNLGSNFD
+745 FKVNLGSNFD
-755 SKMQIALDEYL
+755 TKMQIALDEYL

-771 LHNGYNPTSPVHKQ
+771 LHDGYNPTSPVHKQ

-892 EILIEEG
+892 EILTEEG

-911 TIGLPNQV
+911 TIGLSNQV
-919 KQFRENSKINPLITT
+919 KQFKENSKINPLITT
-934 FKTLSEAMP
+934 FKTLSEAVP

-979 LYEVTLDTGG
+979 LYEVTLDTGN

-1024 LTIDHFLPDMVT
+1024 LTIDHFLPDMIT

>member
-1 MFEVFKSPTIKE
+1 
-13 DTSKNQIIVEGIN
+13 
-26 LKLVYRDFEK
+26 
-36 YIGSRMLYNI
+36 MLYNI
-46 LDKSGRWEMKFQ
+46 LDKSSRWEMKFQ

-105 LIQNTKDEDIPSVNK
+105 LIQNTKDEDIPVVNK

-238 ALDKLVASLKNIPNA
+238 ALDKLVASLRNIPSG
-253 RYGIVL
+253 RYTVVL
-259 DECLHPDTEVLTP
+259 DE
-272 TGFKPIKD
+272 
-280 ITTEDTVLQYN
+280 
-291 PDGSNSWVSPSR
+291 
-303 VVKKPTLESHHY
+303 
-315 INSRWEQLV
+315 
-324 TPNHRMIFKKQRS
+324 
-337 MAGIPILGEKLS
+337 
-349 KDFYPGHGNKAIVSG
+349 
-364 FLENNGKT
+364 
-372 KLTPLERLLIAI
+372 
-384 QADGSINDISKVRK
+384 
-398 YIKIELHLVKQ
+398 
-409 RKIDRLLDILKDIDV
+409 
-424 EYSIYHSKSEYVNG
+424 
-438 KRILI
+438 
-443 KIPFEMLSF
+443 
-452 IEDFESS
+452 
-459 PKKIKYLNS
+459 
-468 WVDLSDKSSDWC
+468 
-480 SEFMEELVE
+480 
-489 WDGYKSFPVD
+489 
-499 GVYKYTYYS
+499 
-508 STDSINA
+508 
-515 DIVQLIAAN
+515 
-524 AGIRIKRSLSVDN
+524 
-537 RKETYKDNHR
+537 
-547 INMMKVSLV
+547 
-556 DNRVTQKVINKYDE
+556 
-570 PVDFYCITVP
+570 
-580 SGMFYVRYN
+580 
-589 NKVSVTG
+589 
-596 NCHGLNSY
+596 CHGLNSY

-614 LVKIVNPYFCLWM
+614 LNKIVNPYFCLWM

-648 LFTPEVVKSFTSVF
+648 LFTPSVVKSFTSVF

-676 LQLVKATIKSQGSGV
+676 LQLVKATIKAQGSGV

-719 YIKERT
+719 YIRERT

-732 DDYIEEYFEGIEE
+732 DEYIEEYFESIEE
-745 FKSNLGSNFD
+745 FKANLGSNFD
-755 SKMQIALDEYL
+755 TKMQIALDEYL

-854 VNEESKET
+854 VSEDGKET
-862 YETNLGEVIRDAEAK
+862 YETNLGEVISDAEAK

-892 EILIEEG
+892 EILTEEG

-911 TIGLPNQV
+911 TIGLSNQV
-919 KQFRENSKINPLITT
+919 KQFKENSKINPLITT
-934 FKTLSEAMP
+934 FKTLSEAVP

-1024 LTIDHFLPDMVT
+1024 LTIDHFLPDVIT

>member
-13 DTSKNQIIVEGIN
+13 DVAKNQIIVEGIN

-36 YIGSRMLYNI
+36 YIGSKMLYNI
-46 LDKSGRWEMKFQ
+46 LDKSSRWEMKFQ

-105 LIQNTKDEDIPSVNK
+105 LIQNTKDEDIPVVNK

-146 KSKLMDLRGYLL
+146 KSKLMDLKGYLL

-238 ALDKLVASLKNIPNA
+238 ALDKLVASLKNIPSG
-253 RYGIVL
+253 RYCIIL
-259 DECLHPDTEVLTP
+259 DE
-272 TGFKPIKD
+272 
-280 ITTEDTVLQYN
+280 
-291 PDGSNSWVSPSR
+291 
-303 VVKKPTLESHHY
+303 
-315 INSRWEQLV
+315 
-324 TPNHRMIFKKQRS
+324 
-337 MAGIPILGEKLS
+337 
-349 KDFYPGHGNKAIVSG
+349 
-364 FLENNGKT
+364 
-372 KLTPLERLLIAI
+372 
-384 QADGSINDISKVRK
+384 
-398 YIKIELHLVKQ
+398 
-409 RKIDRLLDILKDIDV
+409 
-424 EYSIYHSKSEYVNG
+424 
-438 KRILI
+438 
-443 KIPFEMLSF
+443 
-452 IEDFESS
+452 
-459 PKKIKYLNS
+459 
-468 WVDLSDKSSDWC
+468 
-480 SEFMEELVE
+480 
-489 WDGYKSFPVD
+489 
-499 GVYKYTYYS
+499 
-508 STDSINA
+508 
-515 DIVQLIAAN
+515 
-524 AGIRIKRSLSVDN
+524 
-537 RKETYKDNHR
+537 
-547 INMMKVSLV
+547 
-556 DNRVTQKVINKYDE
+556 
-570 PVDFYCITVP
+570 
-580 SGMFYVRYN
+580 
-589 NKVSVTG
+589 
-596 NCHGLNSY
+596 CHGLNSY

-614 LVKIVNPYFCLWM
+614 LNKIVNPYFCLWM

-648 LFTPEVVKSFTSVF
+648 LFTPSVVKSFTSVF

-710 STIREEMKK
+710 TTIREEMKK
-719 YIKERT
+719 YIRERT

-732 DDYIEEYFEGIEE
+732 DEYIEEYFEGIEE
-745 FKSNLGSNFD
+745 FKANLGANFD

-797 IIPILSNKTKKI
+797 IIPILSNKTKKV

-892 EILIEEG
+892 EILTEEG

-911 TIGLPNQV
+911 TIGLSNQV
-919 KQFRENSKINPLITT
+919 KQFKENSKINPLITT
-934 FKTLSEAMP
+934 FKTLSEAVP

-1016 GEVEEVSK
+1016 GEMEVVSK
-1024 LTIDHFLPDMVT
+1024 LTIDHFLPDMIT

>member
-36 YIGSRMLYNI
+36 YIGSKMLYNI
-46 LDKSGRWEMKFQ
+46 LDKSSRWEMKFQ

-105 LIQNTKDEDIPSVNK
+105 LIQNTKDEDIPKVNK

-213 DSVVG
+213 DSVKG

-238 ALDKLVASLKNIPNA
+238 ALDKLVASLRNIPSG

-259 DECLHPDTEVLTP
+259 DE
-272 TGFKPIKD
+272 
-280 ITTEDTVLQYN
+280 
-291 PDGSNSWVSPSR
+291 
-303 VVKKPTLESHHY
+303 
-315 INSRWEQLV
+315 
-324 TPNHRMIFKKQRS
+324 
-337 MAGIPILGEKLS
+337 
-349 KDFYPGHGNKAIVSG
+349 
-364 FLENNGKT
+364 
-372 KLTPLERLLIAI
+372 
-384 QADGSINDISKVRK
+384 
-398 YIKIELHLVKQ
+398 
-409 RKIDRLLDILKDIDV
+409 
-424 EYSIYHSKSEYVNG
+424 
-438 KRILI
+438 
-443 KIPFEMLSF
+443 
-452 IEDFESS
+452 
-459 PKKIKYLNS
+459 
-468 WVDLSDKSSDWC
+468 
-480 SEFMEELVE
+480 
-489 WDGYKSFPVD
+489 
-499 GVYKYTYYS
+499 
-508 STDSINA
+508 
-515 DIVQLIAAN
+515 
-524 AGIRIKRSLSVDN
+524 
-537 RKETYKDNHR
+537 
-547 INMMKVSLV
+547 
-556 DNRVTQKVINKYDE
+556 
-570 PVDFYCITVP
+570 
-580 SGMFYVRYN
+580 
-589 NKVSVTG
+589 
-596 NCHGLNSY
+596 CHGLNSY

-614 LVKIVNPYFCLWM
+614 LNKIVNPYFCLWM

-648 LFTPEVVKSFTSVF
+648 LFTPSVVKSFTSVF

-676 LQLVKATIKSQGSGV
+676 LQLVKATIKAQGSGV

-719 YIKERT
+719 YIRERT

-732 DDYIEEYFEGIEE
+732 DEYIEEYFEGIEE
-745 FKSNLGSNFD
+745 FKANLGSNFD
-755 SKMQIALDEYL
+755 TKMQIALDEYL

-892 EILIEEG
+892 EILTEEG

-911 TIGLPNQV
+911 TIGLSNQV
-919 KQFRENSKINPLITT
+919 KQFKENSKINPLITT
-934 FKTLSEAMP
+934 FKTLSEAVP

-1024 LTIDHFLPDMVT
+1024 LTIDHFLPDMIT

>member
-13 DTSKNQIIVEGIN
+13 DTTKNQIIVEGIN

-36 YIGSRMLYNI
+36 YIGSKMLYNI
-46 LDKSGRWEMKFQ
+46 LDKSSRWEMKFQ

-158 DAGPGLGK
+158 DAGGGLGK
-166 TINSIA
+166 SIISIG
-172 LMELLG
+172 LLEVLG
-178 ADKIIVVCPKKAVID
+178 ADKIIVVCRKKAVID

-213 DSVVG
+213 DSVKG

-238 ALDKLVASLKNIPNA
+238 ALDKLVASLRNIPSG

-259 DECLHPDTEVLTP
+259 DE
-272 TGFKPIKD
+272 
-280 ITTEDTVLQYN
+280 
-291 PDGSNSWVSPSR
+291 
-303 VVKKPTLESHHY
+303 
-315 INSRWEQLV
+315 
-324 TPNHRMIFKKQRS
+324 
-337 MAGIPILGEKLS
+337 A
-349 KDFYPGHGNKAIVSG
+349 HG
-364 FLENNGKT
+364 
-372 KLTPLERLLIAI
+372 
-384 QADGSINDISKVRK
+384 
-398 YIKIELHLVKQ
+398 
-409 RKIDRLLDILKDIDV
+409 
-424 EYSIYHSKSEYVNG
+424 
-438 KRILI
+438 
-443 KIPFEMLSF
+443 M
-452 IEDFESS
+452 
-459 PKKIKYLNS
+459 
-468 WVDLSDKSSDWC
+468 
-480 SEFMEELVE
+480 
-489 WDGYKSFPVD
+489 
-499 GVYKYTYYS
+499 
-508 STDSINA
+508 
-515 DIVQLIAAN
+515 
-524 AGIRIKRSLSVDN
+524 
-537 RKETYKDNHR
+537 
-547 INMMKVSLV
+547 
-556 DNRVTQKVINKYDE
+556 
-570 PVDFYCITVP
+570 
-580 SGMFYVRYN
+580 
-589 NKVSVTG
+589 
-596 NCHGLNSY
+596 NSY

-614 LVKIVNPYFCLWM
+614 LNKIVNPYFCLWM

-648 LFTPEVVKSFTSVF
+648 LFTPEVVKSFNSVF
-662 GISGVYAASVMANR
+662 GISGVYAATVMANR
-676 LQLVKATIKSQGSGV
+676 LQLVKATIKAQGSGV

-719 YIKERT
+719 YIRERT

-732 DDYIEEYFEGIEE
+732 DEYIEEYFEGIEE
-745 FKSNLGSNFD
+745 FKVNLGSNFD
-755 SKMQIALDEYL
+755 TKMQIALDEYL

-842 AIVEAMAKSFTV
+842 AIMEAMAKSFTV

-862 YETNLGEVIRDAEAK
+862 YETNLSEVIRDAEAK

-892 EILIEEG
+892 EILTKEG

-911 TIGLPNQV
+911 TIGLSNQV
-919 KQFRENSKINPLITT
+919 KQFKENSKINPLITT
-934 FKTLSEAMP
+934 FKTLSEAVP

-1024 LTIDHFLPDMVT
+1024 LTIDHFLPDMIT

>member
-13 DTSKNQIIVEGIN
+13 DTTKNQIIVEGIN

-36 YIGSRMLYNI
+36 YIGSKMLYNI
-46 LDKSGRWEMKFQ
+46 LDKSSRWEMKFQ

-213 DSVVG
+213 DSVKG
-218 GKVKLA
+218 GKIKLA

-238 ALDKLVASLKNIPNA
+238 ALDKLVASLRNIPSG
-253 RYGIVL
+253 RYVTIL
-259 DECLHPDTEVLTP
+259 DE
-272 TGFKPIKD
+272 
-280 ITTEDTVLQYN
+280 
-291 PDGSNSWVSPSR
+291 
-303 VVKKPTLESHHY
+303 
-315 INSRWEQLV
+315 
-324 TPNHRMIFKKQRS
+324 
-337 MAGIPILGEKLS
+337 
-349 KDFYPGHGNKAIVSG
+349 
-364 FLENNGKT
+364 
-372 KLTPLERLLIAI
+372 
-384 QADGSINDISKVRK
+384 
-398 YIKIELHLVKQ
+398 
-409 RKIDRLLDILKDIDV
+409 
-424 EYSIYHSKSEYVNG
+424 
-438 KRILI
+438 
-443 KIPFEMLSF
+443 
-452 IEDFESS
+452 
-459 PKKIKYLNS
+459 
-468 WVDLSDKSSDWC
+468 
-480 SEFMEELVE
+480 
-489 WDGYKSFPVD
+489 
-499 GVYKYTYYS
+499 
-508 STDSINA
+508 
-515 DIVQLIAAN
+515 
-524 AGIRIKRSLSVDN
+524 
-537 RKETYKDNHR
+537 
-547 INMMKVSLV
+547 
-556 DNRVTQKVINKYDE
+556 
-570 PVDFYCITVP
+570 
-580 SGMFYVRYN
+580 
-589 NKVSVTG
+589 
-596 NCHGLNSY
+596 CHGLNSY

-614 LVKIVNPYFCLWM
+614 LNKIVNPYFCLWM

-648 LFTPEVVKSFTSVF
+648 LFTPSVVKSFTSVF

-676 LQLVKATIKSQGSGV
+676 LQLVKATIKAQGSGV

-710 STIREEMKK
+710 TTIREEMKK
-719 YIKERT
+719 YIRERT

-732 DDYIEEYFEGIEE
+732 DEYIEEYFESIEE
-745 FKSNLGSNFD
+745 FKANLGSNFD
-755 SKMQIALDEYL
+755 TKMQIALDEYL

-842 AIVEAMAKSFTV
+842 AIVEAMAKSFTI

-862 YETNLGEVIRDAEAK
+862 YETNLSEVIRDAEAK

-892 EILIEEG
+892 EILTEEG

-911 TIGLPNQV
+911 TIGLSNQV
-919 KQFRENSKINPLITT
+919 KQFKENSKINPLITT
-934 FKTLSEAMP
+934 FKTLSEAVP

-1024 LTIDHFLPDMVT
+1024 LTIDHFLPDMIT

>member
-13 DTSKNQIIVEGIN
+13 DTTKNQIIVEGIN

-36 YIGSRMLYNI
+36 YIGSKMLYNI
-46 LDKSGRWEMKFQ
+46 LDKSSRWEMKFQ

-213 DSVVG
+213 DSVKG

-238 ALDKLVASLKNIPNA
+238 ALDKLVSSLRNIPNA
-253 RYGIVL
+253 RYTVVL
-259 DECLHPDTEVLTP
+259 DEAH
-272 TGFKPIKD
+272 
-280 ITTEDTVLQYN
+280 N
-291 PDGSNSWVSPSR
+291 
-303 VVKKPTLESHHY
+303 
-315 INSRWEQLV
+315 
-324 TPNHRMIFKKQRS
+324 
-337 MAGIPILGEKLS
+337 
-349 KDFYPGHGNKAIVSG
+349 
-364 FLENNGKT
+364 
-372 KLTPLERLLIAI
+372 
-384 QADGSINDISKVRK
+384 
-398 YIKIELHLVKQ
+398 
-409 RKIDRLLDILKDIDV
+409 
-424 EYSIYHSKSEYVNG
+424 
-438 KRILI
+438 
-443 KIPFEMLSF
+443 
-452 IEDFESS
+452 
-459 PKKIKYLNS
+459 
-468 WVDLSDKSSDWC
+468 
-480 SEFMEELVE
+480 
-489 WDGYKSFPVD
+489 
-499 GVYKYTYYS
+499 
-508 STDSINA
+508 
-515 DIVQLIAAN
+515 
-524 AGIRIKRSLSVDN
+524 
-537 RKETYKDNHR
+537 
-547 INMMKVSLV
+547 
-556 DNRVTQKVINKYDE
+556 
-570 PVDFYCITVP
+570 
-580 SGMFYVRYN
+580 
-589 NKVSVTG
+589 
-596 NCHGLNSY
+596 LNSY

-614 LVKIVNPYFCLWM
+614 LNKIVNPYFCLWM

-648 LFTPEVVKSFTSVF
+648 LFTPEVVKSFNSVF
-662 GISGVYAASVMANR
+662 GISGVYAATVMANR
-676 LQLVKATIKSQGSGV
+676 LQLVKATIKAQGSGV

-700 VLPDAWKYTL
+700 ALPDAWKYTL
-710 STIREEMKK
+710 TTIREEMKK
-719 YIKERT
+719 YIRERT

-732 DDYIEEYFEGIEE
+732 EEYIEEYFESIEE
-745 FKSNLGSNFD
+745 FKVNLGSNFD
-755 SKMQIALDEYL
+755 TKMQIVLDEYL

-854 VNEESKET
+854 LNEESKET
-862 YETNLGEVIRDAEAK
+862 YEKNLGEVISDAEAK

-892 EILIEEG
+892 EILTVPKPLS
-899 FHPITIFGETTT
+899 FNS
-911 TIGLPNQV
+911 LPDT
-919 KQFRENSKINPLITT
+919 SLY
-934 FKTLSEAMP
+934 
-943 LTEANTVIFLNL
+943 NL
-955 PFRSG
+955 PHPPLVLTS
-960 TYDQAVKRANRIGQ
+960 
-974 TKDVH
+974 
-979 LYEVTLDTGG
+979 LDT
-989 EENISTRNL
+989 S
-998 DILKWSEEQ
+998 LKWIFSNSSDTPLLRIKSCLVISE
-1007 VSILMGDKK
+1007 
-1016 GEVEEVSK
+1016 
-1024 LTIDHFLPDMVT
+1024 TI
-1036 RGIPSIK
+1036 S
-1043 DFKMF
+1043 

>member
-13 DTSKNQIIVEGIN
+13 DVAKNQIIVEWVN

-36 YIGSRMLYNI
+36 YIGSKMLYNI
-46 LDKSGRWEMKFQ
+46 LDKSSRWEMKFQ

-98 PLVQNIK
+98 PLIQNIK

-213 DSVVG
+213 DSVKG
-218 GKVKLA
+218 GKIKLA

-238 ALDKLVASLKNIPNA
+238 SLDKLVASLRNIPSG

-259 DECLHPDTEVLTP
+259 DEAH
-272 TGFKPIKD
+272 
-280 ITTEDTVLQYN
+280 N
-291 PDGSNSWVSPSR
+291 
-303 VVKKPTLESHHY
+303 
-315 INSRWEQLV
+315 
-324 TPNHRMIFKKQRS
+324 
-337 MAGIPILGEKLS
+337 
-349 KDFYPGHGNKAIVSG
+349 
-364 FLENNGKT
+364 
-372 KLTPLERLLIAI
+372 
-384 QADGSINDISKVRK
+384 
-398 YIKIELHLVKQ
+398 
-409 RKIDRLLDILKDIDV
+409 
-424 EYSIYHSKSEYVNG
+424 
-438 KRILI
+438 
-443 KIPFEMLSF
+443 
-452 IEDFESS
+452 
-459 PKKIKYLNS
+459 
-468 WVDLSDKSSDWC
+468 
-480 SEFMEELVE
+480 
-489 WDGYKSFPVD
+489 
-499 GVYKYTYYS
+499 
-508 STDSINA
+508 
-515 DIVQLIAAN
+515 
-524 AGIRIKRSLSVDN
+524 
-537 RKETYKDNHR
+537 
-547 INMMKVSLV
+547 
-556 DNRVTQKVINKYDE
+556 
-570 PVDFYCITVP
+570 
-580 SGMFYVRYN
+580 
-589 NKVSVTG
+589 
-596 NCHGLNSY
+596 LNSY

-614 LVKIVNPYFCLWM
+614 LNKMVSPYFCLWM

-648 LFTPEVVKSFTSVF
+648 LFTPEVVKSFNSVF
-662 GISGVYAASVMANR
+662 GISGVYAATVMANR
-676 LQLVKATIKSQGSGV
+676 LQLVKATIKAQGSGV

-719 YIKERT
+719 YIRERT

-732 DDYIEEYFEGIEE
+732 DEYIEEYFESIEE
-745 FKSNLGSNFD
+745 FKANLGSNFD
-755 SKMQIALDEYL
+755 SKTQIALDEYL

-797 IIPILSNKTKKI
+797 IIPILSNKTKKT

-862 YETNLGEVIRDAEAK
+862 YETNLSEVIRDAEAK

-911 TIGLPNQV
+911 TIGLSNQV
-919 KQFRENSKINPLITT
+919 KQFKENSKINPLITT
-934 FKTLSEAMP
+934 FKTLSEAVP

-979 LYEVTLDTGG
+979 LYEVTLDTGN

-1024 LTIDHFLPDMVT
+1024 LTIDHFLPDMIT

>member
-1 MFEVFKSPTIKE
+1 MNNLIVKRNNKMFEVFKSPTIKE
-13 DTSKNQIIVEGIN
+13 DTTKNQIIVEGIN

-36 YIGSRMLYNI
+36 YIGSKMLYNI
-46 LDKSGRWEMKFQ
+46 LDKSSRWEMKFQ

-213 DSVVG
+213 DSVKG

-238 ALDKLVASLKNIPNA
+238 SLDKLVGSLRNIPSA

-259 DECLHPDTEVLTP
+259 DE
-272 TGFKPIKD
+272 
-280 ITTEDTVLQYN
+280 
-291 PDGSNSWVSPSR
+291 
-303 VVKKPTLESHHY
+303 
-315 INSRWEQLV
+315 
-324 TPNHRMIFKKQRS
+324 
-337 MAGIPILGEKLS
+337 A
-349 KDFYPGHGNKAIVSG
+349 HG
-364 FLENNGKT
+364 
-372 KLTPLERLLIAI
+372 
-384 QADGSINDISKVRK
+384 
-398 YIKIELHLVKQ
+398 
-409 RKIDRLLDILKDIDV
+409 
-424 EYSIYHSKSEYVNG
+424 
-438 KRILI
+438 
-443 KIPFEMLSF
+443 M
-452 IEDFESS
+452 
-459 PKKIKYLNS
+459 
-468 WVDLSDKSSDWC
+468 
-480 SEFMEELVE
+480 
-489 WDGYKSFPVD
+489 
-499 GVYKYTYYS
+499 
-508 STDSINA
+508 
-515 DIVQLIAAN
+515 
-524 AGIRIKRSLSVDN
+524 
-537 RKETYKDNHR
+537 
-547 INMMKVSLV
+547 
-556 DNRVTQKVINKYDE
+556 
-570 PVDFYCITVP
+570 
-580 SGMFYVRYN
+580 
-589 NKVSVTG
+589 
-596 NCHGLNSY
+596 NSY

-614 LVKIVNPYFCLWM
+614 LNKIVNPYFCLWM

-648 LFTPEVVKSFTSVF
+648 LFTPEVVKSFNSVF

-676 LQLVKATIKSQGSGV
+676 LQLVKATIKAQGSGV

-700 VLPDAWKYTL
+700 ALPDAWKYTL

-719 YIKERT
+719 YIRERT

-732 DDYIEEYFEGIEE
+732 EEYIEEYFEGIEE
-745 FKSNLGSNFD
+745 FKANLGSNFD
-755 SKMQIALDEYL
+755 TKMQITLDEYL

-892 EILIEEG
+892 EILTEEG

-911 TIGLPNQV
+911 TIGLSNQV
-919 KQFRENSKINPLITT
+919 KQFKENSKINPLITT
-934 FKTLSEAMP
+934 FKTLSEAVP

-1016 GEVEEVSK
+1016 GEMEVVSK
-1024 LTIDHFLPDMVT
+1024 LTIDHFLPDMIT

>member
-1 MFEVFKSPTIKE
+1 MFEVFKTPTIKE
-13 DTSKNQIIVEGIN
+13 DVAKNQIIVEGIN

-36 YIGSRMLYNI
+36 YIGSKMVYNI
-46 LDKSGRWEMKFQ
+46 LDKSSRWEMKFQ

-213 DSVVG
+213 DSVKG

-238 ALDKLVASLKNIPNA
+238 ALDKLVASLRNIPSA

-259 DECLHPDTEVLTP
+259 DE
-272 TGFKPIKD
+272 
-280 ITTEDTVLQYN
+280 
-291 PDGSNSWVSPSR
+291 
-303 VVKKPTLESHHY
+303 
-315 INSRWEQLV
+315 
-324 TPNHRMIFKKQRS
+324 
-337 MAGIPILGEKLS
+337 
-349 KDFYPGHGNKAIVSG
+349 
-364 FLENNGKT
+364 
-372 KLTPLERLLIAI
+372 
-384 QADGSINDISKVRK
+384 
-398 YIKIELHLVKQ
+398 
-409 RKIDRLLDILKDIDV
+409 
-424 EYSIYHSKSEYVNG
+424 
-438 KRILI
+438 
-443 KIPFEMLSF
+443 
-452 IEDFESS
+452 
-459 PKKIKYLNS
+459 
-468 WVDLSDKSSDWC
+468 
-480 SEFMEELVE
+480 
-489 WDGYKSFPVD
+489 
-499 GVYKYTYYS
+499 
-508 STDSINA
+508 
-515 DIVQLIAAN
+515 
-524 AGIRIKRSLSVDN
+524 
-537 RKETYKDNHR
+537 
-547 INMMKVSLV
+547 
-556 DNRVTQKVINKYDE
+556 
-570 PVDFYCITVP
+570 
-580 SGMFYVRYN
+580 
-589 NKVSVTG
+589 
-596 NCHGLNSY
+596 CHGLNSY

-614 LVKIVNPYFCLWM
+614 LNKIVNPYFCLWM

-648 LFTPEVVKSFTSVF
+648 LFTPSVVKSFTSVF

-676 LQLVKATIKSQGSGV
+676 LQLVKATIKAQGSGV

-700 VLPDAWKYTL
+700 ALPDAWKYTL
-710 STIREEMKK
+710 TTIREEMKK
-719 YIKERT
+719 YIRERT

-732 DDYIEEYFEGIEE
+732 DEYIEEYFEGIEE
-745 FKSNLGSNFD
+745 FKANLGSNFD
-755 SKMQIALDEYL
+755 TKMQIALDEYL

-842 AIVEAMAKSFTV
+842 AIVEAMAKSFTI

-892 EILIEEG
+892 EILTEEG

-911 TIGLPNQV
+911 TIGLSNQV
-919 KQFRENSKINPLITT
+919 KQFKENSKINPLITT
-934 FKTLSEAMP
+934 FKTLSEAVP

-1024 LTIDHFLPDMVT
+1024 LTIDHFLPDMIT

>member
-13 DTSKNQIIVEGIN
+13 DTTKNQIIVEGIN

-36 YIGSRMLYNI
+36 YIGSKMLYNI
-46 LDKSGRWEMKFQ
+46 LDKSSRWEMKFQ

-172 LMELLG
+172 LMEILG

-213 DSVVG
+213 DSIKG

-238 ALDKLVASLKNIPNA
+238 ALDKLVASLRNIPNA

-259 DECLHPDTEVLTP
+259 DEAH
-272 TGFKPIKD
+272 
-280 ITTEDTVLQYN
+280 N
-291 PDGSNSWVSPSR
+291 
-303 VVKKPTLESHHY
+303 
-315 INSRWEQLV
+315 
-324 TPNHRMIFKKQRS
+324 
-337 MAGIPILGEKLS
+337 
-349 KDFYPGHGNKAIVSG
+349 
-364 FLENNGKT
+364 
-372 KLTPLERLLIAI
+372 
-384 QADGSINDISKVRK
+384 
-398 YIKIELHLVKQ
+398 
-409 RKIDRLLDILKDIDV
+409 
-424 EYSIYHSKSEYVNG
+424 
-438 KRILI
+438 
-443 KIPFEMLSF
+443 
-452 IEDFESS
+452 
-459 PKKIKYLNS
+459 
-468 WVDLSDKSSDWC
+468 
-480 SEFMEELVE
+480 
-489 WDGYKSFPVD
+489 
-499 GVYKYTYYS
+499 
-508 STDSINA
+508 
-515 DIVQLIAAN
+515 
-524 AGIRIKRSLSVDN
+524 
-537 RKETYKDNHR
+537 
-547 INMMKVSLV
+547 
-556 DNRVTQKVINKYDE
+556 
-570 PVDFYCITVP
+570 
-580 SGMFYVRYN
+580 
-589 NKVSVTG
+589 
-596 NCHGLNSY
+596 LNSY

-614 LVKIVNPYFCLWM
+614 LNKIVNPYFCLWM
-627 SGTPLKALGSETMTM
+627 SGTPLKALGNETMSM

-648 LFTPEVVKSFTSVF
+648 LFTPEVVKSFNSVF

-676 LQLVKATIKSQGSGV
+676 LQLVKATIKAQGSGV

-700 VLPDAWKYTL
+700 ALPDAWKYTL
-710 STIREEMKK
+710 TTIREEMKK
-719 YIKERT
+719 YIRERT

-732 DDYIEEYFEGIEE
+732 DEYIEEYFEGIEE
-745 FKSNLGSNFD
+745 FKANLGSNFD
-755 SKMQIALDEYL
+755 TKMQIALDEYL

-892 EILIEEG
+892 EILTEEG

-911 TIGLPNQV
+911 TIGLSNQV
-919 KQFRENSKINPLITT
+919 KQFKENTKINPLITT
-934 FKTLSEAMP
+934 FKTLSEAVP

-979 LYEVTLDTGG
+979 LYEVTLDTGN

-1016 GEVEEVSK
+1016 GELEEVSK
-1024 LTIDHFLPDMVT
+1024 LTIDHFLPDMIT

>member
-13 DTSKNQIIVEGIN
+13 DTTKNQIIVEGIN

-36 YIGSRMLYNI
+36 YIGSKMLYNI
-46 LDKSGRWEMKFQ
+46 LDKSSRWEMKFQ

-213 DSVVG
+213 DSVKG

-259 DECLHPDTEVLTP
+259 DE
-272 TGFKPIKD
+272 
-280 ITTEDTVLQYN
+280 
-291 PDGSNSWVSPSR
+291 
-303 VVKKPTLESHHY
+303 
-315 INSRWEQLV
+315 
-324 TPNHRMIFKKQRS
+324 
-337 MAGIPILGEKLS
+337 A
-349 KDFYPGHGNKAIVSG
+349 HG
-364 FLENNGKT
+364 
-372 KLTPLERLLIAI
+372 
-384 QADGSINDISKVRK
+384 
-398 YIKIELHLVKQ
+398 
-409 RKIDRLLDILKDIDV
+409 
-424 EYSIYHSKSEYVNG
+424 
-438 KRILI
+438 
-443 KIPFEMLSF
+443 M
-452 IEDFESS
+452 
-459 PKKIKYLNS
+459 
-468 WVDLSDKSSDWC
+468 
-480 SEFMEELVE
+480 
-489 WDGYKSFPVD
+489 
-499 GVYKYTYYS
+499 
-508 STDSINA
+508 
-515 DIVQLIAAN
+515 
-524 AGIRIKRSLSVDN
+524 
-537 RKETYKDNHR
+537 
-547 INMMKVSLV
+547 
-556 DNRVTQKVINKYDE
+556 
-570 PVDFYCITVP
+570 
-580 SGMFYVRYN
+580 
-589 NKVSVTG
+589 
-596 NCHGLNSY
+596 NSY

-614 LVKIVNPYFCLWM
+614 LNKIVNPYFCLWM

-648 LFTPEVVKSFTSVF
+648 LFTPEVVKSFNSVF
-662 GISGVYAASVMANR
+662 GISGVYAATVMANR
-676 LQLVKATIKSQGSGV
+676 LQLVKATIKAQGSGV

-719 YIKERT
+719 YIRERT

-732 DDYIEEYFEGIEE
+732 DEYIEEYFESIEE
-745 FKSNLGSNFD
+745 FKANLGSNFD
-755 SKMQIALDEYL
+755 SKTQIALDEYL

-797 IIPILSNKTKKI
+797 IIPILSNKTKKT

-862 YETNLGEVIRDAEAK
+862 YETNLSEVIRDAEAK

-911 TIGLPNQV
+911 TIGLSNQV
-919 KQFRENSKINPLITT
+919 KQFKENSKINPLITT
-934 FKTLSEAMP
+934 FKTLSEAVP

-1024 LTIDHFLPDMVT
+1024 LTIDHFLPDIIT

>member
-13 DTSKNQIIVEGIN
+13 DVAKNQIIVEGIN

-36 YIGSRMLYNI
+36 YIGSKMLYNI
-46 LDKSGRWEMKFQ
+46 LDKSSRWEMKFQ
-58 KFYLPDMYHV
+58 KFYLPDVYHV

-238 ALDKLVASLKNIPNA
+238 ALDKLVASLRNIPNA
-253 RYGIVL
+253 RYCIIV
-259 DECLHPDTEVLTP
+259 DE
-272 TGFKPIKD
+272 
-280 ITTEDTVLQYN
+280 
-291 PDGSNSWVSPSR
+291 
-303 VVKKPTLESHHY
+303 
-315 INSRWEQLV
+315 
-324 TPNHRMIFKKQRS
+324 
-337 MAGIPILGEKLS
+337 
-349 KDFYPGHGNKAIVSG
+349 GHN
-364 FLENNGKT
+364 
-372 KLTPLERLLIAI
+372 
-384 QADGSINDISKVRK
+384 
-398 YIKIELHLVKQ
+398 
-409 RKIDRLLDILKDIDV
+409 
-424 EYSIYHSKSEYVNG
+424 
-438 KRILI
+438 
-443 KIPFEMLSF
+443 
-452 IEDFESS
+452 
-459 PKKIKYLNS
+459 
-468 WVDLSDKSSDWC
+468 
-480 SEFMEELVE
+480 
-489 WDGYKSFPVD
+489 
-499 GVYKYTYYS
+499 
-508 STDSINA
+508 
-515 DIVQLIAAN
+515 
-524 AGIRIKRSLSVDN
+524 
-537 RKETYKDNHR
+537 
-547 INMMKVSLV
+547 
-556 DNRVTQKVINKYDE
+556 
-570 PVDFYCITVP
+570 
-580 SGMFYVRYN
+580 
-589 NKVSVTG
+589 
-596 NCHGLNSY
+596 LNSY
-604 KSQRSTLFRE
+604 KSERSTLFRE
-614 LVKIVNPYFCLWM
+614 FNKIVNPYFCLWM

-648 LFTPEVVKSFTSVF
+648 LFTPSVVKSFTSVF

-676 LQLVKATIKSQGSGV
+676 LQLVKATIKAQGSGV

-700 VLPDAWKYTL
+700 ALPDAWKYTL
-710 STIREEMKK
+710 TTIREEMKK
-719 YIKERT
+719 YIRERT

-732 DDYIEEYFEGIEE
+732 DEYIEEYFEGIEE
-745 FKSNLGSNFD
+745 FKANLGSNFD
-755 SKMQIALDEYL
+755 TKMQIALDEYL

-892 EILIEEG
+892 EILTEEG

-911 TIGLPNQV
+911 TIGLSNQV
-919 KQFRENSKINPLITT
+919 KQFKENSKINPLITT
-934 FKTLSEAMP
+934 FKTLSEAVP

-1007 VSILMGDKK
+1007 VSILD
-1016 GEVEEVSK
+1016 V
-1024 LTIDHFLPDMVT
+1024 FFN
-1036 RGIPSIK
+1036 GIK
-1043 DFKMF
+1043 

>member
-13 DTSKNQIIVEGIN
+13 DTTKNQIIVEGIN

-36 YIGSRMLYNI
+36 YIGSKMLYNI
-46 LDKSGRWEMKFQ
+46 LDKSSRWEMKFQ

-105 LIQNTKDEDIPSVNK
+105 LIQNTKDEDIPVVNK

-146 KSKLMDLRGYLL
+146 KSKLMDLKGYLL

-213 DSVVG
+213 DSVMG

-238 ALDKLVASLKNIPNA
+238 ALDKLVASLRNIPSG
-253 RYGIVL
+253 RYVTIL
-259 DECLHPDTEVLTP
+259 DE
-272 TGFKPIKD
+272 
-280 ITTEDTVLQYN
+280 
-291 PDGSNSWVSPSR
+291 
-303 VVKKPTLESHHY
+303 
-315 INSRWEQLV
+315 
-324 TPNHRMIFKKQRS
+324 
-337 MAGIPILGEKLS
+337 
-349 KDFYPGHGNKAIVSG
+349 
-364 FLENNGKT
+364 
-372 KLTPLERLLIAI
+372 
-384 QADGSINDISKVRK
+384 
-398 YIKIELHLVKQ
+398 
-409 RKIDRLLDILKDIDV
+409 
-424 EYSIYHSKSEYVNG
+424 
-438 KRILI
+438 
-443 KIPFEMLSF
+443 
-452 IEDFESS
+452 
-459 PKKIKYLNS
+459 
-468 WVDLSDKSSDWC
+468 
-480 SEFMEELVE
+480 
-489 WDGYKSFPVD
+489 
-499 GVYKYTYYS
+499 
-508 STDSINA
+508 
-515 DIVQLIAAN
+515 
-524 AGIRIKRSLSVDN
+524 
-537 RKETYKDNHR
+537 
-547 INMMKVSLV
+547 
-556 DNRVTQKVINKYDE
+556 
-570 PVDFYCITVP
+570 
-580 SGMFYVRYN
+580 
-589 NKVSVTG
+589 
-596 NCHGLNSY
+596 CHGLNSY

-614 LVKIVNPYFCLWM
+614 LNKIVNPYFCLWM

-648 LFTPEVVKSFTSVF
+648 LFTPSVVKSFTSVF

-676 LQLVKATIKSQGSGV
+676 LQLVKATIKAQGSGV

-719 YIKERT
+719 YIRERT

-732 DDYIEEYFEGIEE
+732 EEYIEEYFEGIEE
-745 FKSNLGSNFD
+745 FKDNLGANFD
-755 SKMQIALDEYL
+755 SKMQLALDEYL

-771 LHNGYNPTSPVHKQ
+771 LHNGYNPQSPVHKQ

-797 IIPILSNKTKKI
+797 IIPILSNKTKKT

-854 VNEESKET
+854 ISEDGKET
-862 YETNLGEVIRDAEAK
+862 YGTNLGEVIRDAEAK

-892 EILIEEG
+892 EILTEEG

-911 TIGLPNQV
+911 TIGLFNQV
-919 KQFRENSKINPLITT
+919 KQFKENSKINPLITT
-934 FKTLSEAMP
+934 FKTLSEAVP

-1024 LTIDHFLPDMVT
+1024 LTIDHFLPDMIT

>member
-13 DTSKNQIIVEGIN
+13 DVAKNQIIVEGIN

-36 YIGSRMLYNI
+36 YIGSKMLYNI
-46 LDKSGRWEMKFQ
+46 LDKSSRWEMKFQ

-105 LIQNTKDEDIPSVNK
+105 LIQNTKDEDIPVVNK

-238 ALDKLVASLKNIPNA
+238 ALDKLVASLRNIPSG
-253 RYGIVL
+253 RYTVVL
-259 DECLHPDTEVLTP
+259 DE
-272 TGFKPIKD
+272 
-280 ITTEDTVLQYN
+280 
-291 PDGSNSWVSPSR
+291 
-303 VVKKPTLESHHY
+303 
-315 INSRWEQLV
+315 
-324 TPNHRMIFKKQRS
+324 
-337 MAGIPILGEKLS
+337 
-349 KDFYPGHGNKAIVSG
+349 
-364 FLENNGKT
+364 
-372 KLTPLERLLIAI
+372 
-384 QADGSINDISKVRK
+384 
-398 YIKIELHLVKQ
+398 
-409 RKIDRLLDILKDIDV
+409 
-424 EYSIYHSKSEYVNG
+424 
-438 KRILI
+438 
-443 KIPFEMLSF
+443 
-452 IEDFESS
+452 
-459 PKKIKYLNS
+459 
-468 WVDLSDKSSDWC
+468 
-480 SEFMEELVE
+480 
-489 WDGYKSFPVD
+489 
-499 GVYKYTYYS
+499 
-508 STDSINA
+508 
-515 DIVQLIAAN
+515 
-524 AGIRIKRSLSVDN
+524 
-537 RKETYKDNHR
+537 
-547 INMMKVSLV
+547 
-556 DNRVTQKVINKYDE
+556 
-570 PVDFYCITVP
+570 
-580 SGMFYVRYN
+580 
-589 NKVSVTG
+589 
-596 NCHGLNSY
+596 CHGLNSY

-614 LVKIVNPYFCLWM
+614 LNKIVNPYFCLWM

-648 LFTPEVVKSFTSVF
+648 LFTPSVVKSFTSVF

-676 LQLVKATIKSQGSGV
+676 LQLVKATIKAQGSGV

-719 YIKERT
+719 YIRERT

-732 DDYIEEYFEGIEE
+732 DEYIEEYFESIEE
-745 FKSNLGSNFD
+745 FKANLGSNFD
-755 SKMQIALDEYL
+755 TKMQIALDEYL

-854 VNEESKET
+854 VSEDGKET

-892 EILIEEG
+892 EILTEEG

-911 TIGLPNQV
+911 TIGLSNQV
-919 KQFRENSKINPLITT
+919 KQFKENSKINPLITT
-934 FKTLSEAMP
+934 FKTLSEAVP

-979 LYEVTLDTGG
+979 LYEVTLDTGN

-1016 GEVEEVSK
+1016 SEVEEVSK
-1024 LTIDHFLPDMVT
+1024 LTIDHFLPDMIT

>member
-1 MFEVFKSPTIKE
+1 MNNLIVKRNNKMFEVFKSPTIKE
-13 DTSKNQIIVEGIN
+13 DTTKNQIIVEGIN

-36 YIGSRMLYNI
+36 YIGSKMLYNI
-46 LDKSGRWEMKFQ
+46 LDKSSRWEMKFQ

-105 LIQNTKDEDIPSVNK
+105 LIQNTKDEDIPVVNK

-146 KSKLMDLRGYLL
+146 KSKLMDLKGYLL

-213 DSVVG
+213 DSVMG

-238 ALDKLVASLKNIPNA
+238 ALDKLVASLRNIPSG
-253 RYGIVL
+253 RYVTIL
-259 DECLHPDTEVLTP
+259 DE
-272 TGFKPIKD
+272 
-280 ITTEDTVLQYN
+280 
-291 PDGSNSWVSPSR
+291 
-303 VVKKPTLESHHY
+303 
-315 INSRWEQLV
+315 
-324 TPNHRMIFKKQRS
+324 
-337 MAGIPILGEKLS
+337 
-349 KDFYPGHGNKAIVSG
+349 
-364 FLENNGKT
+364 
-372 KLTPLERLLIAI
+372 
-384 QADGSINDISKVRK
+384 
-398 YIKIELHLVKQ
+398 
-409 RKIDRLLDILKDIDV
+409 
-424 EYSIYHSKSEYVNG
+424 
-438 KRILI
+438 
-443 KIPFEMLSF
+443 
-452 IEDFESS
+452 
-459 PKKIKYLNS
+459 
-468 WVDLSDKSSDWC
+468 
-480 SEFMEELVE
+480 
-489 WDGYKSFPVD
+489 
-499 GVYKYTYYS
+499 
-508 STDSINA
+508 
-515 DIVQLIAAN
+515 
-524 AGIRIKRSLSVDN
+524 
-537 RKETYKDNHR
+537 
-547 INMMKVSLV
+547 
-556 DNRVTQKVINKYDE
+556 
-570 PVDFYCITVP
+570 
-580 SGMFYVRYN
+580 
-589 NKVSVTG
+589 
-596 NCHGLNSY
+596 CHGLNSY

-614 LVKIVNPYFCLWM
+614 LNKIVNPYFCLWM

-648 LFTPEVVKSFTSVF
+648 LFTPSVVKSFTSVF

-676 LQLVKATIKSQGSGV
+676 LQLVKATIKAQGSGV

-719 YIKERT
+719 YIRERT

-732 DDYIEEYFEGIEE
+732 EEYIEEYFEGIEE
-745 FKSNLGSNFD
+745 FKDNLGANFD
-755 SKMQIALDEYL
+755 SKMQLALDEYL

-771 LHNGYNPTSPVHKQ
+771 LHNGYNPQSPVHKQ

-797 IIPILSNKTKKI
+797 IIPILSNKTKKT

-854 VNEESKET
+854 ISEDGKET
-862 YETNLGEVIRDAEAK
+862 YGTNLGEVIRDAEAK

-892 EILIEEG
+892 EILTEEG

-911 TIGLPNQV
+911 TIGLFNQV
-919 KQFRENSKINPLITT
+919 KQFKENSKINPLITT
-934 FKTLSEAMP
+934 FKTLSEAVP

-1024 LTIDHFLPDMVT
+1024 LTIDHFLPDMIT

>member
-1 MFEVFKSPTIKE
+1 MFEVFKTPTIKE
-13 DTSKNQIIVEGIN
+13 DVAKNQIIVEGIN

-36 YIGSRMLYNI
+36 YIGSKMLYNI
-46 LDKSGRWEMKFQ
+46 LDKSSRWEMKFQ

-213 DSVVG
+213 DSVKG
-218 GKVKLA
+218 GKIKLA

-238 ALDKLVASLKNIPNA
+238 ALDKLVASLRNIPSG
-253 RYGIVL
+253 RYVTIL
-259 DECLHPDTEVLTP
+259 DE
-272 TGFKPIKD
+272 
-280 ITTEDTVLQYN
+280 
-291 PDGSNSWVSPSR
+291 
-303 VVKKPTLESHHY
+303 
-315 INSRWEQLV
+315 
-324 TPNHRMIFKKQRS
+324 
-337 MAGIPILGEKLS
+337 
-349 KDFYPGHGNKAIVSG
+349 
-364 FLENNGKT
+364 
-372 KLTPLERLLIAI
+372 
-384 QADGSINDISKVRK
+384 
-398 YIKIELHLVKQ
+398 
-409 RKIDRLLDILKDIDV
+409 
-424 EYSIYHSKSEYVNG
+424 
-438 KRILI
+438 
-443 KIPFEMLSF
+443 
-452 IEDFESS
+452 
-459 PKKIKYLNS
+459 
-468 WVDLSDKSSDWC
+468 
-480 SEFMEELVE
+480 
-489 WDGYKSFPVD
+489 
-499 GVYKYTYYS
+499 
-508 STDSINA
+508 
-515 DIVQLIAAN
+515 
-524 AGIRIKRSLSVDN
+524 
-537 RKETYKDNHR
+537 
-547 INMMKVSLV
+547 
-556 DNRVTQKVINKYDE
+556 
-570 PVDFYCITVP
+570 
-580 SGMFYVRYN
+580 
-589 NKVSVTG
+589 
-596 NCHGLNSY
+596 CHGLNSY

-614 LVKIVNPYFCLWM
+614 LNKIVNPYFCLWM

-648 LFTPEVVKSFTSVF
+648 LFTPSVVKSFTSVF

-676 LQLVKATIKSQGSGV
+676 LQLVKATIKAQGSGV

-710 STIREEMKK
+710 TTIREEMKK
-719 YIKERT
+719 YIRERT

-732 DDYIEEYFEGIEE
+732 DEYIEEYFEGIEE
-745 FKSNLGSNFD
+745 FKVNLGSNFD
-755 SKMQIALDEYL
+755 TKMQIALDEYL

-862 YETNLGEVIRDAEAK
+862 YETNLGEVISDAEAK

-892 EILIEEG
+892 EILTEGG

-911 TIGLPNQV
+911 TIGLSNQV
-919 KQFRENSKINPLITT
+919 KQFKENSKINPLITT
-934 FKTLSEAMP
+934 FKTLSEAVP

-1024 LTIDHFLPDMVT
+1024 LTIDHFLPDMIT

>member
-13 DTSKNQIIVEGIN
+13 DVAKNQIIVEGIN

-36 YIGSRMLYNI
+36 YIGSKMLYNI
-46 LDKSGRWEMKFQ
+46 LDKSSRWEMKFQ

-213 DSVVG
+213 DSVKG

-238 ALDKLVASLKNIPNA
+238 ALDKLVASLRNIPSG

-259 DECLHPDTEVLTP
+259 DE
-272 TGFKPIKD
+272 
-280 ITTEDTVLQYN
+280 
-291 PDGSNSWVSPSR
+291 
-303 VVKKPTLESHHY
+303 
-315 INSRWEQLV
+315 
-324 TPNHRMIFKKQRS
+324 
-337 MAGIPILGEKLS
+337 A
-349 KDFYPGHGNKAIVSG
+349 HG
-364 FLENNGKT
+364 
-372 KLTPLERLLIAI
+372 
-384 QADGSINDISKVRK
+384 
-398 YIKIELHLVKQ
+398 
-409 RKIDRLLDILKDIDV
+409 
-424 EYSIYHSKSEYVNG
+424 
-438 KRILI
+438 
-443 KIPFEMLSF
+443 M
-452 IEDFESS
+452 
-459 PKKIKYLNS
+459 
-468 WVDLSDKSSDWC
+468 
-480 SEFMEELVE
+480 
-489 WDGYKSFPVD
+489 
-499 GVYKYTYYS
+499 
-508 STDSINA
+508 
-515 DIVQLIAAN
+515 
-524 AGIRIKRSLSVDN
+524 
-537 RKETYKDNHR
+537 
-547 INMMKVSLV
+547 
-556 DNRVTQKVINKYDE
+556 
-570 PVDFYCITVP
+570 
-580 SGMFYVRYN
+580 
-589 NKVSVTG
+589 
-596 NCHGLNSY
+596 NSY

-614 LVKIVNPYFCLWM
+614 LNKIVNPYFCLWM

-648 LFTPEVVKSFTSVF
+648 LFTPEVVKSFNSVF
-662 GISGVYAASVMANR
+662 GISGVYAATVMANR
-676 LQLVKATIKSQGSGV
+676 LQLVKATIKAQGSGV

-700 VLPDAWKYTL
+700 ALPDAWKYTL
-710 STIREEMKK
+710 TTIREEMKK
-719 YIKERT
+719 YIRERT

-732 DDYIEEYFEGIEE
+732 DEYIEEYFEGIEE
-745 FKSNLGSNFD
+745 FKANLGSNFD
-755 SKMQIALDEYL
+755 TKMQIALDEYL

-892 EILIEEG
+892 EILTKEG

-911 TIGLPNQV
+911 TIGLSNQV
-919 KQFRENSKINPLITT
+919 KQFKENSKINPLITT
-934 FKTLSEAMP
+934 FKTLSEAVP

-1016 GEVEEVSK
+1016 GEMEVVSK

-1036 RGIPSIK
+1036 RGIPNIK

>member
-13 DTSKNQIIVEGIN
+13 DTTKNQIIVEGIN

-36 YIGSRMLYNI
+36 YIGSKMLYNI
-46 LDKSGRWEMKFQ
+46 LDKSSRWEMKFQ

-213 DSVVG
+213 DSVKG

-238 ALDKLVASLKNIPNA
+238 SLDKLVASLRNIPNA

-259 DECLHPDTEVLTP
+259 DE
-272 TGFKPIKD
+272 
-280 ITTEDTVLQYN
+280 
-291 PDGSNSWVSPSR
+291 
-303 VVKKPTLESHHY
+303 
-315 INSRWEQLV
+315 
-324 TPNHRMIFKKQRS
+324 
-337 MAGIPILGEKLS
+337 A
-349 KDFYPGHGNKAIVSG
+349 HG
-364 FLENNGKT
+364 
-372 KLTPLERLLIAI
+372 
-384 QADGSINDISKVRK
+384 
-398 YIKIELHLVKQ
+398 
-409 RKIDRLLDILKDIDV
+409 
-424 EYSIYHSKSEYVNG
+424 
-438 KRILI
+438 
-443 KIPFEMLSF
+443 M
-452 IEDFESS
+452 
-459 PKKIKYLNS
+459 
-468 WVDLSDKSSDWC
+468 
-480 SEFMEELVE
+480 
-489 WDGYKSFPVD
+489 
-499 GVYKYTYYS
+499 
-508 STDSINA
+508 
-515 DIVQLIAAN
+515 
-524 AGIRIKRSLSVDN
+524 
-537 RKETYKDNHR
+537 
-547 INMMKVSLV
+547 
-556 DNRVTQKVINKYDE
+556 
-570 PVDFYCITVP
+570 
-580 SGMFYVRYN
+580 
-589 NKVSVTG
+589 
-596 NCHGLNSY
+596 NSY

-614 LVKIVNPYFCLWM
+614 LNKIVNPYFCLWM
-627 SGTPLKALGSETMTM
+627 SGAPLKALGSETMTM

-648 LFTPEVVKSFTSVF
+648 LFTPEVVKSFNSVF

-676 LQLVKATIKSQGSGV
+676 LQLVKATIKAQGSGV

-710 STIREEMKK
+710 TTIREEMKK
-719 YIKERT
+719 YIRERT

-732 DDYIEEYFEGIEE
+732 DEYIEEYFEGIEE
-745 FKSNLGSNFD
+745 FKVNLGSNFD

-771 LHNGYNPTSPVHKQ
+771 LHNGYNPTSPVHTQ
-785 YIIDCNYFEDKV
+785 YIIDCYYFEDKV

-862 YETNLGEVIRDAEAK
+862 YETNLSEVIRDAEAK

-892 EILIEEG
+892 EILTEEG

-911 TIGLPNQV
+911 TIGISNQV
-919 KQFRENSKINPLITT
+919 KQFKENSKINPLITT
-934 FKTLSEAMP
+934 FKTLSEAVP

-1024 LTIDHFLPDMVT
+1024 LTIDHFLPDIIT

>member
-13 DTSKNQIIVEGIN
+13 DVAKNQIIVEGIN
-26 LKLVYRDFEK
+26 LKIVYRDFEK
-36 YIGSRMLYNI
+36 YIGSKMLYNI
-46 LDKSGRWEMKFQ
+46 LDKSSRWEMKFQ

-105 LIQNTKDEDIPSVNK
+105 LIQNTKDEDIPVVNK

-213 DSVVG
+213 DSVKG

-238 ALDKLVASLKNIPNA
+238 ALDKLVASLRNIPSG

-259 DECLHPDTEVLTP
+259 DE
-272 TGFKPIKD
+272 
-280 ITTEDTVLQYN
+280 
-291 PDGSNSWVSPSR
+291 
-303 VVKKPTLESHHY
+303 
-315 INSRWEQLV
+315 
-324 TPNHRMIFKKQRS
+324 
-337 MAGIPILGEKLS
+337 
-349 KDFYPGHGNKAIVSG
+349 
-364 FLENNGKT
+364 
-372 KLTPLERLLIAI
+372 
-384 QADGSINDISKVRK
+384 
-398 YIKIELHLVKQ
+398 
-409 RKIDRLLDILKDIDV
+409 
-424 EYSIYHSKSEYVNG
+424 
-438 KRILI
+438 
-443 KIPFEMLSF
+443 
-452 IEDFESS
+452 
-459 PKKIKYLNS
+459 
-468 WVDLSDKSSDWC
+468 
-480 SEFMEELVE
+480 
-489 WDGYKSFPVD
+489 
-499 GVYKYTYYS
+499 
-508 STDSINA
+508 
-515 DIVQLIAAN
+515 
-524 AGIRIKRSLSVDN
+524 
-537 RKETYKDNHR
+537 
-547 INMMKVSLV
+547 
-556 DNRVTQKVINKYDE
+556 
-570 PVDFYCITVP
+570 
-580 SGMFYVRYN
+580 
-589 NKVSVTG
+589 
-596 NCHGLNSY
+596 CHGLNSY
-604 KSQRSTLFRE
+604 KSQRSSLFRE
-614 LVKIVNPYFCLWM
+614 LNKIVNPYFCLWM

-642 FETIDK
+642 FETIDR

-676 LQLVKATIKSQGSGV
+676 LQLVKATINAQGSGV

-700 VLPDAWKYTL
+700 ALPDAWKYTL
-710 STIREEMKK
+710 TTIREEMKK
-719 YIKERT
+719 YIRERT

-732 DDYIEEYFEGIEE
+732 DEYIEEYFEGIEE
-745 FKSNLGSNFD
+745 FKANLGSNFD
-755 SKMQIALDEYL
+755 TKMQIALDEYL

-854 VNEESKET
+854 VNEESKDT
-862 YETNLGEVIRDAEAK
+862 YETNLSEVISDAEAK

-892 EILIEEG
+892 EILTEEG

-911 TIGLPNQV
+911 TIGLSNQV
-919 KQFRENSKINPLITT
+919 KQFKENSKINPLITT
-934 FKTLSEAMP
+934 FKTLSEAVP

-1024 LTIDHFLPDMVT
+1024 LTIDHFLPDMIT

>member
-13 DTSKNQIIVEGIN
+13 DTAKNQIIVEGIN

-36 YIGSRMLYNI
+36 YIGSKMLYNI
-46 LDKSGRWEMKFQ
+46 LDKSSRWEMKFQ

-213 DSVVG
+213 DSVKG

-238 ALDKLVASLKNIPNA
+238 ALDKLVASLRNIPSG
-253 RYGIVL
+253 RYVTIL
-259 DECLHPDTEVLTP
+259 DE
-272 TGFKPIKD
+272 
-280 ITTEDTVLQYN
+280 
-291 PDGSNSWVSPSR
+291 
-303 VVKKPTLESHHY
+303 
-315 INSRWEQLV
+315 
-324 TPNHRMIFKKQRS
+324 
-337 MAGIPILGEKLS
+337 
-349 KDFYPGHGNKAIVSG
+349 
-364 FLENNGKT
+364 
-372 KLTPLERLLIAI
+372 
-384 QADGSINDISKVRK
+384 
-398 YIKIELHLVKQ
+398 
-409 RKIDRLLDILKDIDV
+409 
-424 EYSIYHSKSEYVNG
+424 
-438 KRILI
+438 
-443 KIPFEMLSF
+443 
-452 IEDFESS
+452 
-459 PKKIKYLNS
+459 
-468 WVDLSDKSSDWC
+468 
-480 SEFMEELVE
+480 
-489 WDGYKSFPVD
+489 
-499 GVYKYTYYS
+499 
-508 STDSINA
+508 
-515 DIVQLIAAN
+515 
-524 AGIRIKRSLSVDN
+524 
-537 RKETYKDNHR
+537 
-547 INMMKVSLV
+547 
-556 DNRVTQKVINKYDE
+556 
-570 PVDFYCITVP
+570 
-580 SGMFYVRYN
+580 
-589 NKVSVTG
+589 
-596 NCHGLNSY
+596 CHGLNSY

-614 LVKIVNPYFCLWM
+614 LNKIVNPYFCLWM

-648 LFTPEVVKSFTSVF
+648 LFTPSVVKSFTSVF

-676 LQLVKATIKSQGSGV
+676 LQLVKATIKAQGSGV

-719 YIKERT
+719 YIRERT

-732 DDYIEEYFEGIEE
+732 DEYIEEYFESIEE
-745 FKSNLGSNFD
+745 FKANLGSNFD
-755 SKMQIALDEYL
+755 SKTQIALDEYL

-797 IIPILSNKTKKI
+797 IIPILSNKTKKT

-862 YETNLGEVIRDAEAK
+862 YETNLSEVIRDAEAK

-911 TIGLPNQV
+911 TIGLSNQV
-919 KQFRENSKINPLITT
+919 KQFKENSKINPLITT
-934 FKTLSEAMP
+934 FKTLSEAVP

-979 LYEVTLDTGG
+979 LYEVTLDTGN

-1024 LTIDHFLPDMVT
+1024 LTIDHFLPDMIT

>member
-13 DTSKNQIIVEGIN
+13 DTTKNQIIVEGIN

-36 YIGSRMLYNI
+36 YIGSKMLYNI
-46 LDKSGRWEMKFQ
+46 LDKSSRWEMKFQ

-213 DSVVG
+213 DSVKG

-238 ALDKLVASLKNIPNA
+238 ALDKLVSSLRNIPNA
-253 RYGIVL
+253 RYTVVL
-259 DECLHPDTEVLTP
+259 DEAH
-272 TGFKPIKD
+272 
-280 ITTEDTVLQYN
+280 N
-291 PDGSNSWVSPSR
+291 
-303 VVKKPTLESHHY
+303 
-315 INSRWEQLV
+315 
-324 TPNHRMIFKKQRS
+324 
-337 MAGIPILGEKLS
+337 
-349 KDFYPGHGNKAIVSG
+349 
-364 FLENNGKT
+364 
-372 KLTPLERLLIAI
+372 
-384 QADGSINDISKVRK
+384 
-398 YIKIELHLVKQ
+398 
-409 RKIDRLLDILKDIDV
+409 
-424 EYSIYHSKSEYVNG
+424 
-438 KRILI
+438 
-443 KIPFEMLSF
+443 
-452 IEDFESS
+452 
-459 PKKIKYLNS
+459 
-468 WVDLSDKSSDWC
+468 
-480 SEFMEELVE
+480 
-489 WDGYKSFPVD
+489 
-499 GVYKYTYYS
+499 
-508 STDSINA
+508 
-515 DIVQLIAAN
+515 
-524 AGIRIKRSLSVDN
+524 
-537 RKETYKDNHR
+537 
-547 INMMKVSLV
+547 
-556 DNRVTQKVINKYDE
+556 
-570 PVDFYCITVP
+570 
-580 SGMFYVRYN
+580 
-589 NKVSVTG
+589 
-596 NCHGLNSY
+596 LNSY

-614 LVKIVNPYFCLWM
+614 LNKIVNPYFCLWM

-648 LFTPEVVKSFTSVF
+648 LFTPEVVKSFNSVF
-662 GISGVYAASVMANR
+662 GISGVYAATVMANR
-676 LQLVKATIKSQGSGV
+676 LQLVKATIKAQGSGV

-700 VLPDAWKYTL
+700 ALPDAWKYTL
-710 STIREEMKK
+710 TTIREEMKK
-719 YIKERT
+719 YIRERT

-732 DDYIEEYFEGIEE
+732 EEYIEEYFESIEE
-745 FKSNLGSNFD
+745 FKVNLGSNFD
-755 SKMQIALDEYL
+755 TKMQIALDEYL

-862 YETNLGEVIRDAEAK
+862 YETNLGEVISDAEAK

-892 EILIEEG
+892 EILTEEG

-911 TIGLPNQV
+911 TIGLSNQV
-919 KQFRENSKINPLITT
+919 KQFKENSKINPLIAT
-934 FKTLSEAMP
+934 FKTLSEAVP

-1024 LTIDHFLPDMVT
+1024 LTIDHFLPDMIT

>member
-36 YIGSRMLYNI
+36 YIGSKMLYNI
-46 LDKSGRWEMKFQ
+46 LDKSSRWEMKFQ

-213 DSVVG
+213 DSVKG

-238 ALDKLVASLKNIPNA
+238 ALDKLVASLRNIPSG
-253 RYGIVL
+253 RYTVVL
-259 DECLHPDTEVLTP
+259 DE
-272 TGFKPIKD
+272 
-280 ITTEDTVLQYN
+280 
-291 PDGSNSWVSPSR
+291 
-303 VVKKPTLESHHY
+303 
-315 INSRWEQLV
+315 
-324 TPNHRMIFKKQRS
+324 
-337 MAGIPILGEKLS
+337 
-349 KDFYPGHGNKAIVSG
+349 
-364 FLENNGKT
+364 
-372 KLTPLERLLIAI
+372 
-384 QADGSINDISKVRK
+384 
-398 YIKIELHLVKQ
+398 
-409 RKIDRLLDILKDIDV
+409 
-424 EYSIYHSKSEYVNG
+424 
-438 KRILI
+438 
-443 KIPFEMLSF
+443 
-452 IEDFESS
+452 
-459 PKKIKYLNS
+459 
-468 WVDLSDKSSDWC
+468 
-480 SEFMEELVE
+480 
-489 WDGYKSFPVD
+489 
-499 GVYKYTYYS
+499 
-508 STDSINA
+508 
-515 DIVQLIAAN
+515 
-524 AGIRIKRSLSVDN
+524 
-537 RKETYKDNHR
+537 
-547 INMMKVSLV
+547 
-556 DNRVTQKVINKYDE
+556 
-570 PVDFYCITVP
+570 
-580 SGMFYVRYN
+580 
-589 NKVSVTG
+589 
-596 NCHGLNSY
+596 CHGLNSY

-614 LVKIVNPYFCLWM
+614 LNKIVNPYFCLWM

-648 LFTPEVVKSFTSVF
+648 LFTPSVVKSFTSVF

-676 LQLVKATIKSQGSGV
+676 LQLVKATIKAQGSGV

-700 VLPDAWKYTL
+700 ALPDAWKYTL
-710 STIREEMKK
+710 TTIREEMKK
-719 YIKERT
+719 YIRERT

-732 DDYIEEYFEGIEE
+732 DEYIEEYFESIEE
-745 FKSNLGSNFD
+745 FKANLGSNFD
-755 SKMQIALDEYL
+755 TKMQIALDEYL

-911 TIGLPNQV
+911 TIGLSNQV
-919 KQFRENSKINPLITT
+919 KQFKENSKINPLITT
-934 FKTLSEAMP
+934 FKTLSEAVP

-1016 GEVEEVSK
+1016 GEMEEVSK
-1024 LTIDHFLPDMVT
+1024 LTIDHFLPDMIT